1 MDTNRQCMALKAS
14 AGSGKTFALSVRF
27 LALLFKGA
35 NPSEILT
42 LTFTK
47 KATAEM
53 KERILD
59 YLKILQK
66 ENLESKEKSHK
77 ENILKE
83 LEEKYHLDPSLV
95 QNSAQKIYQRFLN
108 AEIRISTIDAF
119 FQSILRKFCWF
130 VGLSANFEVNED
142 TEAHQQQLDER
153 FLSALNSEQLE
164 ELSVF
169 ITQCLSHNSYT
180 SNSILKLLRSLRN
193 KLYLFDPNK
202 REPAFDEEGFLE
214 KPRNLNKQIQST
226 EIASDSAKKAI
237 KCDDFRGFLNSS
249 LTWLKK
255 KSEYNFFKK
264 LKNEIPT
271 LESECEAI
279 ENDLKSYYEARE
291 TALFK
296 KFPKFIQLY
305 DKAISKIQALDF
317 DAIKDKVHALL
328 SGYEEV
334 PAEFFYFR
342 LDSKIAHI
350 LIDEFQDTSLNDYKI
365 LAPFI
370 DEIKAGIGQ
379 AKWHRSVFFVG
390 DVKQSIY
397 AFRGG
402 FSSLFESVSKDFY
415 HDNLEFNHRSSPLII
430 HYVNTIFK
438 KAYQNSST
446 TYLEQ
451 KYPETSR
458 NKHATDGYVK
468 VSLVANERE
477 LLLEQI
483 SQEAK
488 NLLEHGKELLLEQ
501 ILQEAKNLLEHG
513 IEPKD
518 ITILCATNKDALE
531 IKNYLQE
538 NLSEIRPSTESSAQ
552 LSQFVESKIIKNALE
567 YALAEEEYKPFYK
580 HSVLK
585 LAGYLHDD
593 AIALFGFNPKKESV
607 AGFVWKVMELFEL
620 YTECAQICLE
630 LALGCEDAD
639 EFLEK
644 LEAKKIASFNSK
656 GAQIMTIHK
665 SKGMQFPYVIVC
677 ERLGKPNNESDK
689 FLEEYNGTELVCLYY
704 RMKNREVVDKDY
716 ARALE
721 KEKAAKDHEEINA
734 YYVAFTRAELGLVVV
749 AKDKDQ
755 KKDKKKDKEESKNKG
770 MHEKLDLKPLEEG
783 EIAPVIASKKE
794 PSNASVLIKPHAYG
808 EQVQEIEEEP
818 DSDYEKN
825 NDQEAINFGIALH
838 KGLEYQYAYRIP
850 KKSVLEYLNYHYG
863 FYGLDHQ
870 ALEESLELFENDAE
884 IQALFKNL
892 ALKGEVAFLS
902 RGVVSRIDVL
912 LWDKGQ
918 NLYVLD
924 YKSSQ
929 NYQQSHKAQ
938 VSHYA
943 EFLQTQAPH
952 FKIQAGIIYAH
963 KRLLEK
969 LWV

>member
-1 MDTNRQCMALKAS
+1 MALKAS

-66 ENLESKEKSHK
+66 ENLENEKEKSQ
-77 ENILKE
+77 NILKE
-83 LEEKYHLDPSLV
+83 LEEKYRLDPSFV
-95 QNSAQKIYQRFLN
+95 QNSAPKIYQRFLN

-130 VGLSANFEVNED
+130 VGLSMNFEVNED
-142 TEAHQQQLDER
+142 TKAHQQQLNEG
-153 FLSALNSEQLE
+153 FLSALNSGQLE

-169 ITQCLSHNSYT
+169 IAQCLSYDSYT
-180 SNSILKLLRSLRN
+180 SDSILEWLRFLKN

-202 REPAFDEEGFLE
+202 KEPAFDEEGFL
-214 KPRNLNKQIQST
+214 KKLRDLNHQIQSI
-226 EIASDSAKKAI
+226 EIASDTAKKAI
-237 KCDDFRGFLNSS
+237 KCDSFRGFLNSS
-249 LTWLKK
+249 LTWLEK
-255 KSEYNFFKK
+255 KSEYLHFKK

-271 LESECEAI
+271 LESECEEI
-279 ENDLKSYYEARE
+279 ENDLKRYYEAKE
-291 TALFK
+291 TAIFK

-305 DKAISKIQALDF
+305 DNATSKIQALDF
-317 DAIKDKVHALL
+317 DAIKDKVHVLL
-328 SGYEEV
+328 NGYEEL

-397 AFRGG
+397 AFRGS

-415 HDNLEFNHRSSPLII
+415 HDNLEFNHRSAPLII
-430 HYVNTIFK
+430 NYVNTIFK
-438 KAYQNSST
+438 KAYQNFPT
-446 TYLEQ
+446 AYLEQ
-451 KYPETSR
+451 KYPKTSQ

-468 VSLVANERE
+468 VSLVADER
-477 LLLEQI
+477 
-483 SQEAK
+483 
-488 NLLEHGKELLLEQ
+488 ELLLEQ
-501 ILQEAKNLLEHG
+501 ILQEAQNLLEHR
-513 IEPKD
+513 IDPRD

-531 IKNYLQE
+531 IKNYLQK
-538 NLSEIRPSTESSAQ
+538 NLSAIRPSTESSAN
-552 LSQFVESKIIKNALE
+552 LSQFVESKIIKNALK
-567 YALAEEEYKPFYK
+567 YALAEEPYKPFYK

-593 AIALFGFNPKKESV
+593 AIALAGFDPKKESV
-607 AGFVWKVMELFEL
+607 AGFVWKVMELFDL
-620 YTECAQICLE
+620 YGECAQICLE
-630 LALGCEDAD
+630 LAVGCEDAD
-639 EFLEK
+639 GFLEK
-644 LEAKKIASFNSK
+644 LEAKKIASFNLK

-677 ERLGKPNNESDK
+677 ERLGKPKSNNSNQ
-689 FLEEYNGTELVCLYY
+689 FLEEYNGAELIRLYY

-716 ARALE
+716 ARALD
-721 KEKAAKDHEEINA
+721 KEEAAKDHEETNV
-734 YYVAFTRAELGLVVV
+734 YYVAFTRAELGLIVV
-749 AKDKDQ
+749 AKDKYQ
-755 KKDKKKDKEESKNKG
+755 KKDKKESKNKG
-770 MHEKLDLKPLEEG
+770 MREKLDLAPLEEG
-783 EIAPVIASKKE
+783 TIAPVIYSQKE
-794 PSNASVLIKPHAYG
+794 PLSPSVLIKPHAYG

-818 DSDYEKN
+818 SDYEKN

-838 KGLEYQYAYRIP
+838 KGLEYQYAYNIP
-850 KKSVLEYLNYHYG
+850 KKSVLEYLNYHHG
-863 FYGLDHQ
+863 FYGLDYQ
-870 ALEESLELFENDAE
+870 ALEESLELFENDTE
-884 IQALFKNL
+884 IQALFKSY
-892 ALKGEVAFLS
+892 ALRGEAAFLFE
-902 RGVVSRIDVL
+902 GVVSRIDVL

-943 EFLQTQAPH
+943 AFLKTQAPH

>member
-1 MDTNRQCMALKAS
+1 MDTKRQCMALKAS

-66 ENLESKEKSHK
+66 ENLEDEKEKEKSQ
-77 ENILKE
+77 NILKE
-83 LEEKYHLDPSLV
+83 LEEKYRLNPSFV

-142 TEAHQQQLDER
+142 TKAHQQQLNES
-153 FLSALNSEQLE
+153 FLSALDNKQLE

-169 ITQCLSHNSYT
+169 ITQCLSYDSYT
-180 SNSILKLLRSLRN
+180 SDSILERLRFLKN

-202 REPAFDEEGFLE
+202 KEPAFNEEGFLD
-214 KPRNLNKQIQST
+214 KLRSLNQQIQSVET
-226 EIASDSAKKAI
+226 ASDTAKKAI

-255 KSEYNFFKK
+255 KGECRYFKK
-264 LKNEIPT
+264 FKDEIPT
-271 LESECEAI
+271 LESECEEI
-279 ENDLKSYYEARE
+279 ENDLKRYYEAKE
-291 TALFK
+291 SALFK

-305 DKAISKIQALDF
+305 DKATSKIQALDF

-328 SGYEEV
+328 NGYEEM

-342 LDSKIAHI
+342 LDSKIVHI

-397 AFRGG
+397 GFRGS

-430 HYVNTIFK
+430 NYVNTIFK
-438 KAYQNSST
+438 KAYQNSPT
-446 TYLEQ
+446 AYWEQ
-451 KYPETSR
+451 KYPKASS
-458 NKHATDGYVK
+458 NKHARDGYVK
-468 VSLVANERE
+468 VSLVADER
-477 LLLEQI
+477 
-483 SQEAK
+483 
-488 NLLEHGKELLLEQ
+488 ELLLEQ
-501 ILQEAKNLLEHG
+501 ILQEAKNLLEHR
-513 IEPKD
+513 IDPKD

-531 IKNYLQE
+531 IKNYLQK
-538 NLSEIRPSTESSAQ
+538 NLSAIRPSTESSAK

-567 YALAEEEYKPFYK
+567 YALAEEPYKPFYK

-593 AIALFGFNPKKESV
+593 AIALAGFNPKKESV

-620 YTECAQICLE
+620 YGECAQICLE
-630 LALGCEDAD
+630 LAVGCEDAN

-644 LEAKKIASFNSK
+644 LEAKEIASFK
-656 GAQIMTIHK
+656 AEGAQIMTIHK

-677 ERLGKPNNESDK
+677 ERLGKPKSNNSNQ
-689 FLEEYNGTELVCLYY
+689 FLEEYSGTELMRLYY

-716 ARALE
+716 ARVLD
-721 KEKAAKDHEEINA
+721 KEEAAKNHEETNV
-734 YYVAFTRAELGLVVV
+734 YYVAFTRAELGLIVV
-749 AKDKDQ
+749 AKDK
-755 KKDKKKDKEESKNKG
+755 KG
-770 MHEKLDLKPLEEG
+770 MREKLDLLPLEEG
-783 EIAPVIASKKE
+783 IIAPVISSQKE
-794 PSNASVLIKPHAYG
+794 PLIKSVVIKPHAYG

-818 DSDYEKN
+818 SDYEKN

-838 KGLEYQYAYRIP
+838 KGLEYQYAYNIP
-850 KKSVLEYLNYHYG
+850 KKSVLEYLNYHHG
-863 FYGLDHQ
+863 FYGLDYQ
-870 ALEESLELFENDAE
+870 ALEESLELFENDAK

-892 ALKGEVAFLS
+892 ALKGEVAFLFE
-902 RGVVSRIDVL
+902 GVVSRIDVL

-929 NYQQSHKAQ
+929 NYQQSHKVQ

-943 EFLQTQAPH
+943 AFLQTQAPH

>member
-1 MDTNRQCMALKAS
+1 MDTKRQCMALKAS

-66 ENLESKEKSHK
+66 ENLENEKEKSQ
-77 ENILKE
+77 NILKE
-83 LEEKYHLDPSLV
+83 LEEKYHLKPDLV
-95 QNSAQKIYQRFLN
+95 RNSAPKIYQRFLN

-142 TEAHQQQLDER
+142 TKAHQQQLNEG
-153 FLSALNSEQLE
+153 FLSALNGEQLE

-169 ITQCLSHNSYT
+169 IAQCLSYDNYT
-180 SNSILKLLRSLRN
+180 SDSILERLRFLKN

-202 REPAFDEEGFLE
+202 KEPAFDEEGFLE
-214 KPRNLNKQIQST
+214 KLRSLNQQIQSIET
-226 EIASDSAKKAI
+226 ASDRAKTAI
-237 KCDDFRGFLNSS
+237 KCDSFRGFLNSS

-255 KSEYNFFKK
+255 KSEYQSFKK
-264 LKNEIPT
+264 LKSEIPT
-271 LESECEAI
+271 LESECEEI
-279 ENDLKSYYEARE
+279 ENDLKRYYEAKE
-291 TALFK
+291 TAIFK

-305 DKAISKIQALDF
+305 DNATSKIQALDF
-317 DAIKDKVHALL
+317 DAIKDKVHVLL
-328 SGYEEV
+328 NGYEEM

-397 AFRGG
+397 AFRGS
-402 FSSLFESVSKDFY
+402 FSSLFENVSKDFY
-415 HDNLEFNHRSSPLII
+415 HDNLQFNHRSAPLII
-430 HYVNTIFK
+430 NYVNTIFK
-438 KAYQNSST
+438 KAYQNSPT
-446 TYLEQ
+446 AYLEQ
-451 KYPETSR
+451 KYPKTSQ

-468 VSLVANERE
+468 VSLVADERE
-477 LLLEQI
+477 LLLDQVL
-483 SQEAK
+483 QEAQ
-488 NLLEHGKELLLEQ
+488 NLLEHC
-501 ILQEAKNLLEHG
+501 ID
-513 IEPKD
+513 PKD
-518 ITILCATNKDALE
+518 ITILCATNADALE

-538 NLSEIRPSTESSAQ
+538 NLSAIRPSTESSAN

-567 YALAEEEYKPFYK
+567 YALAEEPYKPFYK

-593 AIALFGFNPKKESV
+593 AIVLPSFNPKKESV
-607 AGFVWKVMELFEL
+607 ASFVWKVMELFEL
-620 YTECAQICLE
+620 YGEPAQSCLE
-630 LALGCEDAD
+630 LAVWCEDAD
-639 EFLEK
+639 GFLEK
-644 LEAKKIASFNSK
+644 LEAKSIASSHSK

-677 ERLGKPNNESDK
+677 ERLGKPNSSHSNQL
-689 FLEEYNGTELVCLYY
+689 LEEYDGTELLRLYY

-716 ARALE
+716 ARALD
-721 KEKAAKDHEEINA
+721 KEEAAKDHEEINVS
-734 YYVAFTRAELGLVVV
+734 YVAFTRAELGLIVV
-749 AKDKDQ
+749 AKDKKES
-755 KKDKKKDKEESKNKG
+755 KKESKNKG
-770 MHEKLDLKPLEEG
+770 MREKLDLTPLEEG
-783 EIAPVIASKKE
+783 EIMPVISPQKE
-794 PSNASVLIKPHAYG
+794 PLITSTLIKPHAYG

-818 DSDYEKN
+818 SDYEKN

-838 KGLEYQYAYRIP
+838 KGLEYQYAYNIP
-850 KKSVLEYLNYHYG
+850 KKSVLEYLNYHHG
-863 FYGLDHQ
+863 FYGLDYQ

-884 IQALFKNL
+884 IQALFKNYIL
-892 ALKGEVAFLS
+892 RGEAAFLFQ
-902 RGVVSRIDVL
+902 GVVSRIDVL

-943 EFLQTQAPH
+943 EFLKTQAPH

>member
-1 MDTNRQCMALKAS
+1 MDTKRQCMALKAS

-66 ENLESKEKSHK
+66 ENLENEKEKSQ
-77 ENILKE
+77 NILKE
-83 LEEKYHLDPSLV
+83 LEEKYRLDPSFV

-130 VGLSANFEVNED
+130 VGLNANFEVNED
-142 TEAHQQQLDER
+142 TKAHQQQLNES
-153 FLSALNSEQLE
+153 FLSALNGEQLE

-169 ITQCLSHNSYT
+169 ITQCLSYDNYT
-180 SNSILKLLRSLRN
+180 SDSILERLRFLKN

-202 REPAFDEEGFLE
+202 KEPAFDEEGFLE
-214 KPRNLNKQIQST
+214 RLRSLNQQIQNIET
-226 EIASDSAKKAI
+226 ASNEAKKAI

-255 KSEYNFFKK
+255 KGEYRYFKK
-264 LKNEIPT
+264 FKDEIPT
-271 LESECEAI
+271 LESECEEI
-279 ENDLKSYYEARE
+279 ENDLKRYYEARE
-291 TALFK
+291 SALFK

-305 DKAISKIQALDF
+305 DKATSKIQALDF

-328 SGYEEV
+328 NGYEEM

-342 LDSKIAHI
+342 LDSRIAHI

-397 AFRGG
+397 AFRGS

-415 HDNLEFNHRSSPLII
+415 HDNLEFNHRSAPLII
-430 HYVNTIFK
+430 NYVNTIFK
-438 KAYQNSST
+438 KAYQNSPT
-446 TYLEQ
+446 AYLEQ
-451 KYPETSR
+451 KYPKTSQ
-458 NKHATDGYVK
+458 NKHVTGGYVK
-468 VSLVANERE
+468 VSLVADER
-477 LLLEQI
+477 
-483 SQEAK
+483 
-488 NLLEHGKELLLEQ
+488 ELLLEQ
-501 ILQEAKNLLEHG
+501 ILQEAQNLLDHR
-513 IEPKD
+513 IDPKN

-538 NLSEIRPSTESSAQ
+538 RLSEIHPSTESSAR

-567 YALAEEEYKPFYK
+567 YALAEEPYKPFYK

-593 AIALFGFNPKKESV
+593 VIALPGFNPKKESV
-607 AGFVWKVMELFEL
+607 AGFVWKIMELFEL

-630 LALGCEDAD
+630 LAVGCEDAN

-644 LEAKKIASFNSK
+644 LEAKEIASSHSK
-656 GAQIMTIHK
+656 GTQIMTIHK
-665 SKGMQFPYVIVC
+665 SKGMQFPYAIVC
-677 ERLGKPNNESDK
+677 ERLGKPNSSHSNQ
-689 FLEEYNGTELVCLYY
+689 FLEEYSGTELTRLYY

-716 ARALE
+716 ARVLD
-721 KEKAAKDHEEINA
+721 KEEATKNHEETNV
-734 YYVAFTRAELGLVVV
+734 YYVAFTRAELGLIVV
-749 AKDKDQ
+749 AKDK
-755 KKDKKKDKEESKNKG
+755 KG
-770 MHEKLDLKPLEEG
+770 MREKLDLAPLEEG
-783 EIAPVIASKKE
+783 EITPVISSQKE
-794 PSNASVLIKPHAYG
+794 PLIASVLIKPHAYG

-818 DSDYEKN
+818 SDYEKN

-838 KGLEYQYAYRIP
+838 KGLEYQYAYNIP
-850 KKSVLEYLNYHYG
+850 KKSVLEYLNYHHG

-870 ALEESLELFENDAE
+870 ALEESLELFENDAK

-892 ALKGEVAFLS
+892 ALRGEVAFLFG
-902 RGVVSRIDVL
+902 GVVSRIDVL
-912 LWDKGQ
+912 LWDRGQ

-943 EFLQTQAPH
+943 AFLQTQAPH

>member
-1 MDTNRQCMALKAS
+1 MDTKRQCMALKAS

-66 ENLESKEKSHK
+66 ENLESGKEKSQ
-77 ENILKE
+77 NILKE

-95 QNSAQKIYQRFLN
+95 RNSAQKIYQRFLN

-142 TEAHQQQLDER
+142 TEAHQQQLNEG
-153 FLSALNSEQLE
+153 FLSALNNKQLE
-164 ELSVF
+164 ELSAF
-169 ITQCLSHNSYT
+169 IVQCLSYESYT
-180 SNSILKLLRSLRN
+180 SDSILERLRFLKN

-202 REPAFDEEGFLE
+202 KEPAFDEKGFLE
-214 KPRNLNKQIQST
+214 KLRSLNNQIQNIET
-226 EIASDSAKKAI
+226 ASNEAKKAI
-237 KCDDFRGFLNSS
+237 KCDSFRGFLNSS
-249 LTWLKK
+249 LTWLEK
-255 KSEYNFFKK
+255 KSEYRYFKK

-271 LESECEAI
+271 LESECEEI
-279 ENDLKSYYEARE
+279 ENDLKRYYEAKE
-291 TALFK
+291 TAIFK

-305 DKAISKIQALDF
+305 DNATSKIQALDF
-317 DAIKDKVHALL
+317 DAIKDKVHVLL
-328 SGYEEV
+328 NGYEEM

-342 LDSKIAHI
+342 LDSKIVHI

-397 AFRGG
+397 AFRGS

-415 HDNLEFNHRSSPLII
+415 HDNLEFNHRSAPLII
-430 HYVNTIFK
+430 DYVNTIFK
-438 KAYQNSST
+438 KAYQNSPT
-446 TYLEQ
+446 AYLEQ
-451 KYPETSR
+451 KYPKTSN

-468 VSLVANERE
+468 VSLVADER
-477 LLLEQI
+477 
-483 SQEAK
+483 
-488 NLLEHGKELLLEQ
+488 ELLLEQ
-501 ILQEAKNLLEHG
+501 ILQEAKNLLDHR
-513 IEPKD
+513 IDPKD

-538 NLSEIRPSTESSAQ
+538 YLSAIRPSTESSAK
-552 LSQFVESKIIKNALE
+552 LSQLVESKIIKNALE
-567 YALAEEEYKPFYK
+567 YSLAEEPYKPFYK

-593 AIALFGFNPKKESV
+593 AIALPGFNPKKESV
-607 AGFVWKVMELFEL
+607 ASFVWKVMELFEL
-620 YTECAQICLE
+620 YGEPAQSCLE
-630 LALGCEDAD
+630 LAIGCEDAND
-639 EFLEK
+639 FLEK
-644 LEAKKIASFNSK
+644 LEAKSIASFNPK
-656 GAQIMTIHK
+656 GAQIMTIHG

-677 ERLGKPNNESDK
+677 ERLGNSKSSHSNQL
-689 FLEEYNGTELVCLYY
+689 LEEYDGAELTRLYY

-716 ARALE
+716 ARALD
-721 KEKAAKDHEEINA
+721 KEEAAKDHEEINV
-734 YYVAFTRAELGLVVV
+734 YYVAFTRAELGLIVV
-749 AKDKDQ
+749 AKDKKES
-755 KKDKKKDKEESKNKG
+755 KKESKNKK
-770 MHEKLDLKPLEEG
+770 MHEQLDLTPLEEG
-783 EIAPVIASKKE
+783 EIMPVVSPQKE
-794 PSNASVLIKPHAYG
+794 PLMTSVVIKPHAYG

-825 NDQEAINFGIALH
+825 NDQEAINFGTALH
-838 KGLEYQYAYRIP
+838 KGLEYQYAYNIP
-850 KKSVLEYLNYHYG
+850 KQSVLEYLNYHYG
-863 FYGLDHQ
+863 FYGLDYQ
-870 ALEESLELFENDAE
+870 ALEESLELFENDTG
-884 IQALFKNL
+884 IQALFKNYTL
-892 ALKGEVAFLS
+892 RGEAAFLFQ
-902 RGVVSRIDVL
+902 GVVSRIDVL
-912 LWDKGQ
+912 LWDRGQ

-943 EFLQTQAPH
+943 EFLRTQAPH
-952 FKIQAGIIYAH
+952 FKIQVGIIYAH
-963 KRLLEK
+963 KKLLEK

>member
-1 MDTNRQCMALKAS
+1 MDTKRQCMALKAS

-66 ENLESKEKSHK
+66 ENLENEKEKEKSQ
-77 ENILKE
+77 NILKE
-83 LEEKYHLDPSLV
+83 LEEKYRLNPSFV
-95 QNSAQKIYQRFLN
+95 QNRAQKIYQRFLN

-142 TEAHQQQLDER
+142 TKAHQQQLNAS
-153 FLSALNSEQLE
+153 FLSALNNEQLE
-164 ELSVF
+164 ELSAF
-169 ITQCLSHNSYT
+169 IAQCLSHDSYT
-180 SNSILKLLRSLRN
+180 SDSILERLRFLKN

-202 REPAFDEEGFLE
+202 KDPIFDEEGFLE
-214 KPRNLNKQIQST
+214 KLRNLNRQIQSVET
-226 EIASDSAKKAI
+226 ASNEAKKAI

-249 LTWLKK
+249 LTWLEK
-255 KSEYNFFKK
+255 KSEYRYFKK
-264 LKNEIPT
+264 FKDEIPT
-271 LESECEAI
+271 LESECEEI
-279 ENDLKSYYEARE
+279 ENDLKRYYEARE
-291 TALFK
+291 SALFK

-305 DKAISKIQALDF
+305 DKATSKIQALDF

-328 SGYEEV
+328 NGHEEM

-342 LDSKIAHI
+342 LDSKIVHI

-397 AFRGG
+397 GFRGS
-402 FSSLFESVSKDFY
+402 FSSLFEGVSKDFY

-430 HYVNTIFK
+430 NYVNAIFK
-438 KAYQNSST
+438 KAYQNSPT
-446 TYLEQ
+446 AYLEQ
-451 KYPETSR
+451 KYPKASS
-458 NKHATDGYVK
+458 NNHARDGYVK
-468 VSLVANERE
+468 VSLVADER
-477 LLLEQI
+477 
-483 SQEAK
+483 
-488 NLLEHGKELLLEQ
+488 ELLLEQ
-501 ILQEAKNLLEHG
+501 ILQEAKNLLEHR
-513 IEPKD
+513 IDPKD
-518 ITILCATNKDALE
+518 ITLLCATNDDALE
-531 IKNYLQE
+531 IKNYLQK
-538 NLSEIRPSTESSAQ
+538 NLSAIRPSTESSTK

-567 YALAEEEYKPFYK
+567 YALAEEPYKPFYK

-593 AIALFGFNPKKESV
+593 AIALAGFNPKKESV

-630 LALGCEDAD
+630 LAVGCEDAN

-644 LEAKKIASFNSK
+644 LEAKEIASFK
-656 GAQIMTIHK
+656 AEGAQIMTIHK

-677 ERLGKPNNESDK
+677 ERLGKPKTNNSNQ
-689 FLEEYNGTELVCLYY
+689 FLEEYSGTELTRLYY

-716 ARALE
+716 ARALD
-721 KEKAAKDHEEINA
+721 KEEVAKDHEETNV
-734 YYVAFTRAELGLVVV
+734 YYVAFTRAELGLIVV
-749 AKDKDQ
+749 AKDK
-755 KKDKKKDKEESKNKG
+755 KG
-770 MHEKLDLKPLEEG
+770 MHEKLDLEPLEEG
-783 EIAPVIASKKE
+783 EIAPVISSQKE
-794 PSNASVLIKPHAYG
+794 PLIKSVVIKPHAYG

-818 DSDYEKN
+818 SDYEKN

-850 KKSVLEYLNYHYG
+850 KKSVLEYLNYHHG
-863 FYGLDHQ
+863 FYGLDYQ
-870 ALEESLELFENDAE
+870 ALEESLELFENDAK

-892 ALKGEVAFLS
+892 ALRGEVAFLFE
-902 RGVVSRIDVL
+902 GVVSRIDVL
-912 LWDKGQ
+912 LWDRGQ

-943 EFLQTQAPH
+943 AFLQTQAPH

>member
-1 MDTNRQCMALKAS
+1 MDTKRQCMALKAS

-66 ENLESKEKSHK
+66 ENLEDEKEKEKSQ
-77 ENILKE
+77 NILKE
-83 LEEKYHLDPSLV
+83 LEEKYRLNPSLV
-95 QNSAQKIYQRFLN
+95 QNRAQEIYQRFLN

-142 TEAHQQQLDER
+142 TKAHQQQLNES
-153 FLSALNSEQLE
+153 FLSALNNEQLE

-169 ITQCLSHNSYT
+169 IAQCLSYDSYT
-180 SNSILKLLRSLRN
+180 SDSILERLRFLKN

-202 REPAFDEEGFLE
+202 KDPVFDEERFLE
-214 KPRNLNKQIQST
+214 KLRSLNQQIQNIET
-226 EIASDSAKKAI
+226 ASNEAKKAI

-255 KSEYNFFKK
+255 KGEYRYFKK
-264 LKNEIPT
+264 FKDEIPT
-271 LESECEAI
+271 LESECKEI
-279 ENDLKSYYEARE
+279 ENDLKRYYEARE
-291 TALFK
+291 SALFK

-305 DKAISKIQALDF
+305 DKATSKIQALDF

-328 SGYEEV
+328 NGYEEM

-397 AFRGG
+397 GFRGS

-430 HYVNTIFK
+430 NYVNTIFK

-446 TYLEQ
+446 AYLEQ
-451 KYPETSR
+451 KYPKASS
-458 NKHATDGYVK
+458 NKHARDGYVK
-468 VSLVANERE
+468 VSLVADER
-477 LLLEQI
+477 
-483 SQEAK
+483 
-488 NLLEHGKELLLEQ
+488 ELLLEQ
-501 ILQEAKNLLEHG
+501 ILQEAKNLLEHR
-513 IEPKD
+513 IDPKD
-518 ITILCATNKDALE
+518 ITLLCATNDDALE
-531 IKNYLQE
+531 IKNYLQK
-538 NLSEIRPSTESSAQ
+538 NLSTIRPSTESSAK

-567 YALAEEEYKPFYK
+567 YALAEEPYKPFYK

-593 AIALFGFNPKKESV
+593 AIALAGFNPKKESV

-630 LALGCEDAD
+630 LAVGCEDAN

-644 LEAKKIASFNSK
+644 LEAKEIASFK
-656 GAQIMTIHK
+656 AEGAQIMTIHK

-677 ERLGKPNNESDK
+677 ERLGKPKTNNSNQ
-689 FLEEYNGTELVCLYY
+689 FLEEYSGTELTRLYY

-716 ARALE
+716 ARALD
-721 KEKAAKDHEEINA
+721 KEEAAKDHEETNV
-734 YYVAFTRAELGLVVV
+734 YYVAFTRAELGLIVV
-749 AKDKDQ
+749 AKDK
-755 KKDKKKDKEESKNKG
+755 KG
-770 MHEKLDLKPLEEG
+770 MREKLDLAPLEEG
-783 EIAPVIASKKE
+783 EIAPVISSQE
-794 PSNASVLIKPHAYG
+794 ELSSASVVIKPHAYG

-818 DSDYEKN
+818 SDYEKN

-838 KGLEYQYAYRIP
+838 KGLEYQYAYNIP
-850 KKSVLEYLNYHYG
+850 KKSVLEYLNYHHG
-863 FYGLDHQ
+863 FYGLDYQ
-870 ALEESLELFENDAE
+870 ALEESLELFENDAK

-892 ALKGEVAFLS
+892 ALKGEVAFLFE
-902 RGVVSRIDVL
+902 GVVSRIDVL

-943 EFLQTQAPH
+943 AFLQTQAPH
-952 FKIQAGIIYAH
+952 FKIQVGIIYAH

>member
-1 MDTNRQCMALKAS
+1 MDTKRQCMALKAS

-66 ENLESKEKSHK
+66 ENLESEEKEKSQ
-77 ENILKE
+77 NILKE
-83 LEEKYHLDPSLV
+83 LEEKYHLNPDLV
-95 QNSAQKIYQRFLN
+95 RNSAPKIYQRFLN

-142 TEAHQQQLDER
+142 TKAHQQQLNEG
-153 FLSALNSEQLE
+153 FLSALNGEQLE

-169 ITQCLSHNSYT
+169 IAQCLSYDSYT
-180 SNSILKLLRSLRN
+180 SDSVLERLRFLKN

-202 REPAFDEEGFLE
+202 KEPAFDEEGFLE
-214 KPRNLNKQIQST
+214 KLRSLNQQIQSIET
-226 EIASDSAKKAI
+226 ASDKAKTAI

-249 LTWLKK
+249 LTWLEK
-255 KSEYNFFKK
+255 KSEYLYFKK

-271 LESECEAI
+271 LESECEEI
-279 ENDLKSYYEARE
+279 ESDLKRYYEARE
-291 TALFK
+291 TAIFK

-305 DKAISKIQALDF
+305 DNATSKIQALDF

-328 SGYEEV
+328 NGYEEM

-379 AKWHRSVFFVG
+379 AKWQRSVFFVG

-397 AFRGG
+397 AFRGS
-402 FSSLFESVSKDFY
+402 FSSLFESVAKDFY
-415 HDNLEFNHRSSPLII
+415 HDNLQFNHRSSPLII
-430 HYVNTIFK
+430 NYVNTIFK
-438 KAYQNSST
+438 KAYQNSPT
-446 TYLEQ
+446 AYLEQ
-451 KYPETSR
+451 KYPKTSP
-458 NKHATDGYVK
+458 NKHARDGYVK
-468 VSLVANERE
+468 VSLVADER
-477 LLLEQI
+477 
-483 SQEAK
+483 
-488 NLLEHGKELLLEQ
+488 ELLLEQ
-501 ILQEAKNLLEHG
+501 ILQEAQNLLEHRTD
-513 IEPKD
+513 PKN

-531 IKNYLQE
+531 IKNYLQK
-538 NLSEIRPSTESSAQ
+538 NLSAIRPSTESSAN
-552 LSQFVESKIIKNALE
+552 LSQFVESKIIKHALE
-567 YALAEEEYKPFYK
+567 YALAEEPYKPFYK

-593 AIALFGFNPKKESV
+593 AIALAGFNPKKESV

-620 YTECAQICLE
+620 YGEPAQICLE
-630 LALGCEDAD
+630 LAVGCEDAGG
-639 EFLEK
+639 FLEK
-644 LEAKKIASFNSK
+644 LEAKKIASFNLK

-677 ERLGKPNNESDK
+677 ERLGKPKSNNSNQ
-689 FLEEYNGTELVCLYY
+689 FLEEYNGTELVRLYY

-716 ARALE
+716 ARALDE
-721 KEKAAKDHEEINA
+721 EEAAKDHEETNV
-734 YYVAFTRAELGLVVV
+734 YYVAFTRAELGLIVV
-749 AKDKDQ
+749 AKDKD
-755 KKDKKKDKEESKNKG
+755 KKESKKESKNKG
-770 MHEKLDLKPLEEG
+770 MREKLDLVPLEEG
-783 EIAPVIASKKE
+783 TIAPVISSQKE
-794 PSNASVLIKPHAYG
+794 PLSPSVLIKPHAYG

-818 DSDYEKN
+818 SDYEKN

-838 KGLEYQYAYRIP
+838 KGLEYQYAYNIP
-850 KKSVLEYLNYHYG
+850 KKSVLEYLNYHHG
-863 FYGLDHQ
+863 FYGLDYQ

-884 IQALFKNL
+884 IQALFKNY
-892 ALKGEVAFLS
+892 ALRGEAAFLFE
-902 RGVVSRIDVL
+902 GVVSRIDVL
-912 LWDKGQ
+912 LWDRGQ

-943 EFLQTQAPH
+943 EFLKTQAPH

>member
-1 MDTNRQCMALKAS
+1 MDTKRQCMALKAS

-66 ENLESKEKSHK
+66 ENLESEKEKSQ
-77 ENILKE
+77 NILKE
-83 LEEKYHLDPSLV
+83 LEEKYHLDPDLV
-95 QNSAQKIYQRFLN
+95 RSSAPKIYQRFLN

-130 VGLSANFEVNED
+130 VGLSTNFEVNED
-142 TEAHQQQLDER
+142 TKAHQQQLNEG
-153 FLSALNSEQLE
+153 FLSALNGEQLE

-169 ITQCLSHNSYT
+169 IAQCLSYDNYT
-180 SNSILKLLRSLRN
+180 SDSILERLRFLKN

-202 REPAFDEEGFLE
+202 KEPAFDEKGFLE
-214 KPRNLNKQIQST
+214 KLRSLNQQIQSIET
-226 EIASDSAKKAI
+226 ASDRAKTAI
-237 KCDDFRGFLNSS
+237 KCDSFRGFLNSS
-249 LTWLKK
+249 LTWLEK
-255 KSEYNFFKK
+255 KSEYQSFKK
-264 LKNEIPT
+264 LKSEIPT
-271 LESECEAI
+271 LESECKEI
-279 ENDLKSYYEARE
+279 ENDLKRYYEAKE
-291 TALFK
+291 TAIFK

-305 DKAISKIQALDF
+305 DKATSKIQALDF
-317 DAIKDKVHALL
+317 DAIKDKVHVLL
-328 SGYEEV
+328 NGYEEM

-397 AFRGG
+397 AFRGS

-415 HDNLEFNHRSSPLII
+415 HDNLQFNHRSAPLII
-430 HYVNTIFK
+430 NYVNTIFK
-438 KAYQNSST
+438 KAYQNSPT
-446 TYLEQ
+446 AYLEQ
-451 KYPETSR
+451 KYPKTSQ

-468 VSLVANERE
+468 VSLVADERG
-477 LLLEQI
+477 LLLDQVL
-483 SQEAK
+483 QEAQ
-488 NLLEHGKELLLEQ
+488 NLLEHR
-501 ILQEAKNLLEHG
+501 

-538 NLSEIRPSTESSAQ
+538 RLSAICPSTESSAK
-552 LSQFVESKIIKNALE
+552 LSQFVESKIIKNALK
-567 YALAEEEYKPFYK
+567 YALAEEPYKPFYK

-593 AIALFGFNPKKESV
+593 AIALAGFNPKKESV
-607 AGFVWKVMELFEL
+607 AGFVWKIMELFEL
-620 YTECAQICLE
+620 YGECAQICLE
-630 LALGCEDAD
+630 LAVGCEDAND
-639 EFLEK
+639 FLEK
-644 LEAKKIASFNSK
+644 LEAKAIASSHSK

-677 ERLGKPNNESDK
+677 ERLGNPNSNHSNQL
-689 FLEEYNGTELVCLYY
+689 LEEYNGAELVRLYY

-716 ARALE
+716 ARALD
-721 KEKAAKDHEEINA
+721 KEEAAKDHEETNV
-734 YYVAFTRAELGLVVV
+734 YYVAFTRAELGLIVV
-749 AKDKDQ
+749 AKDKKES
-755 KKDKKKDKEESKNKG
+755 KKESKNKT
-770 MHEKLDLKPLEEG
+770 MHEKLDLVPLEEG
-783 EIAPVIASKKE
+783 EITPVISPQKE
-794 PSNASVLIKPHAYG
+794 PLITSTLIKPHAYG

-818 DSDYEKN
+818 SDYEKN

-838 KGLEYQYAYRIP
+838 KGLEYQYAYNIP
-850 KKSVLEYLNYHYG
+850 KKSVLEYLNYHHG

-870 ALEESLELFENDAE
+870 ALEESLELFENDAK
-884 IQALFKNL
+884 IQALFKNY
-892 ALKGEVAFLS
+892 ALRGEAAFLFE
-902 RGVVSRIDVL
+902 GVVSRIDVL

-943 EFLQTQAPH
+943 EFLKTQAPH

>member
-1 MDTNRQCMALKAS
+1 MDTKRQCMALKAS

-66 ENLESKEKSHK
+66 ENLENEKEKSQ
-77 ENILKE
+77 NILKE
-83 LEEKYHLDPSLV
+83 LEEKYHLNPDLV

-142 TEAHQQQLDER
+142 TKAHQQQLNEG
-153 FLSALNSEQLE
+153 FLSTLNNEQLE

-169 ITQCLSHNSYT
+169 IAQCLSYDNYT
-180 SNSILKLLRSLRN
+180 SDPILERLRFLKN

-202 REPAFDEEGFLE
+202 KEPAFDEEGFLE
-214 KPRNLNKQIQST
+214 KLRSLNNQIQSIET
-226 EIASDSAKKAI
+226 ASNEAKKAI
-237 KCDDFRGFLNSS
+237 KCDSFRGFLNSS

-255 KSEYNFFKK
+255 KSEYQSFKK
-264 LKNEIPT
+264 LKSEIPT
-271 LESECEAI
+271 LENECEEI
-279 ENDLKSYYEARE
+279 ENDLKRYYEAKE
-291 TALFK
+291 TAIFK

-305 DKAISKIQALDF
+305 DKATSKIQALDF

-328 SGYEEV
+328 NGYEEM

-397 AFRGG
+397 AFRGS

-415 HDNLEFNHRSSPLII
+415 HDNLEFNHRSAPLII
-430 HYVNTIFK
+430 NYVNTIFK
-438 KAYQNSST
+438 KAYQNSPT
-446 TYLEQ
+446 AYLEQ
-451 KYPETSR
+451 KYPKASS

-468 VSLVANERE
+468 VSLVADGR
-477 LLLEQI
+477 
-483 SQEAK
+483 
-488 NLLEHGKELLLEQ
+488 ELLLEQ
-501 ILQEAKNLLEHG
+501 ILQEAQNLLDHR
-513 IEPKD
+513 IDPKD

-538 NLSEIRPSTESSAQ
+538 YLSEICPSTESSAR

-567 YALAEEEYKPFYK
+567 YALAEEPYKPFYK

-593 AIALFGFNPKKESV
+593 AIALPGFNPKKESV
-607 AGFVWKVMELFEL
+607 AGFVWKMMEQFKL
-620 YTECAQICLE
+620 YGEPAQSCLE
-630 LALGCEDAD
+630 LAVGCEDAND
-639 EFLEK
+639 FLEK
-644 LEAKKIASFNSK
+644 LEAKAIASFNPK
-656 GAQIMTIHK
+656 GAQIMTIHG

-677 ERLGKPNNESDK
+677 ERLGNPKSGHANQ
-689 FLEEYNGTELVCLYY
+689 FLEEYNGTELARLYY

-716 ARALE
+716 ARALD
-721 KEKAAKDHEEINA
+721 KEEAAKDHEETNV
-734 YYVAFTRAELGLVVV
+734 YYVAFTRAELGLIVV
-749 AKDKDQ
+749 AKDKKES
-755 KKDKKKDKEESKNKG
+755 KKESKNKT
-770 MHEKLDLKPLEEG
+770 MREKLDLTPLEEG
-783 EIAPVIASKKE
+783 EIMPVVSPQKE
-794 PSNASVLIKPHAYG
+794 PLMTSVVIKPHAYG

-838 KGLEYQYAYRIP
+838 KGLEYQYAYNIP
-850 KKSVLEYLNYHYG
+850 KQSVLEYLNYHYG
-863 FYGLDHQ
+863 FYGLDYQ

-884 IQALFKNL
+884 IQALFKNH
-892 ALKGEVAFLS
+892 ALKGEAAFLFQ
-902 RGVVSRIDVL
+902 GVVSRIDVL
-912 LWDKGQ
+912 LWDRGQ

-943 EFLQTQAPH
+943 EFLRTQAPH

>member
-1 MDTNRQCMALKAS
+1 MDTKRQCMALKAS

-66 ENLESKEKSHK
+66 ENLENEKEKEKSQ
-77 ENILKE
+77 NILKE
-83 LEEKYHLDPSLV
+83 LEEKYRLNPSFV
-95 QNSAQKIYQRFLN
+95 QNRAQEIYQRFLN

-142 TEAHQQQLDER
+142 TKVHQQQLNAS
-153 FLSALNSEQLE
+153 FLSALNNKQLE

-169 ITQCLSHNSYT
+169 ITQCLSYDNYT
-180 SNSILKLLRSLRN
+180 SDSILERLRFLKN
-193 KLYLFDPNK
+193 KLYLFDPSK
-202 REPAFDEEGFLE
+202 KESAFDEEGFLE
-214 KPRNLNKQIQST
+214 KLRNLNRQIQSVET
-226 EIASDSAKKAI
+226 ASNEAKKAI
-237 KCDDFRGFLNSS
+237 KCDNFRGFLNSS
-249 LTWLKK
+249 LTWLEK
-255 KSEYNFFKK
+255 KSEYRYFKK
-264 LKNEIPT
+264 FKDEIPT
-271 LESECEAI
+271 LESECEEI
-279 ENDLKSYYEARE
+279 ENDLKRYYEARE
-291 TALFK
+291 STLFK

-305 DKAISKIQALDF
+305 DKATSKIQALDF

-328 SGYEEV
+328 NGYEEM

-342 LDSKIAHI
+342 LDSRIAHI

-397 AFRGG
+397 GFRGS

-430 HYVNTIFK
+430 NYVNTIFK
-438 KAYQNSST
+438 KAYQNSPT
-446 TYLEQ
+446 AYLEQ
-451 KYPETSR
+451 KYPKASS
-458 NKHATDGYVK
+458 NKHARDGYVK
-468 VSLVANERE
+468 VSLVADER
-477 LLLEQI
+477 
-483 SQEAK
+483 
-488 NLLEHGKELLLEQ
+488 ELLLEQ
-501 ILQEAKNLLEHG
+501 ILQEAKNLLEHR
-513 IEPKD
+513 IDPKD
-518 ITILCATNKDALE
+518 IAILCTRNEDALE
-531 IKNYLQE
+531 IKDYLQK
-538 NLSEIRPSTESSAQ
+538 NLSEIRPSTESSAK

-567 YALAEEEYKPFYK
+567 YALAEEPYKPFYK

-593 AIALFGFNPKKESV
+593 AIALAGFNPKKESV
-607 AGFVWKVMELFEL
+607 AGFVWKVMESFEL

-630 LALGCEDAD
+630 LAVGCEDAN
-639 EFLEK
+639 EFLKK
-644 LEAKKIASFNSK
+644 LEAKEIASFK
-656 GAQIMTIHK
+656 AEGAQIMTIHK

-677 ERLGKPNNESDK
+677 ECLGKPKTNNSNQ
-689 FLEEYNGTELVCLYY
+689 FLEEYSGTELTRLYY
-704 RMKNREVVDKDY
+704 RMKNREMVDKDY
-716 ARALE
+716 ARALD
-721 KEKAAKDHEEINA
+721 KEEAAKDHEETNV

-749 AKDKDQ
+749 AKDK
-755 KKDKKKDKEESKNKG
+755 KG
-770 MHEKLDLKPLEEG
+770 MREKLDLAPLEEG
-783 EIAPVIASKKE
+783 EIAPVISSQKE
-794 PSNASVLIKPHAYG
+794 PLIKSVVIKPHAYG

-818 DSDYEKN
+818 SDYEKN

-838 KGLEYQYAYRIP
+838 KGLEYQYAYNTP
-850 KKSVLEYLNYHYG
+850 KKSVLEYLNYHHG
-863 FYGLDHQ
+863 FYGLDYQ
-870 ALEESLELFENDAE
+870 ALEESLELFENDAK

-892 ALKGEVAFLS
+892 ALRGEVAFLFE
-902 RGVVSRIDVL
+902 GVVSRIDVL

-943 EFLQTQAPH
+943 AFLQTQAPH

>member
-1 MDTNRQCMALKAS
+1 MDTKRQCMALKAS

-66 ENLESKEKSHK
+66 ENLEDEKEKEKSQ
-77 ENILKE
+77 NILKE
-83 LEEKYHLDPSLV
+83 LEEKYRLDPSLV

-142 TEAHQQQLDER
+142 TKAHQQQLNES
-153 FLSALNSEQLE
+153 FLSALNNEQLE

-169 ITQCLSHNSYT
+169 IAQCLSYDSYT
-180 SNSILKLLRSLRN
+180 SDSILERLRFLKN
-193 KLYLFDPNK
+193 KLYLFDSNK
-202 REPAFDEEGFLE
+202 KELVFDEEGFLE
-214 KPRNLNKQIQST
+214 KLISLNQQIQSVET
-226 EIASDSAKKAI
+226 ASDTAKTAI

-249 LTWLKK
+249 LTWLEK
-255 KSEYNFFKK
+255 KSEYRYFKK
-264 LKNEIPT
+264 FKDEIPT
-271 LESECEAI
+271 LESECEEI
-279 ENDLKSYYEARE
+279 ESDLKRYYEARE
-291 TALFK
+291 SALFK

-305 DKAISKIQALDF
+305 DKATSKIQALDF

-328 SGYEEV
+328 NGYEEM

-397 AFRGG
+397 GFRGS

-430 HYVNTIFK
+430 NYVNTIFK
-438 KAYQNSST
+438 KAYQNSPIA
-446 TYLEQ
+446 YLEQ
-451 KYPETSR
+451 KYPKASS
-458 NKHATDGYVK
+458 NKHARDGYVK
-468 VSLVANERE
+468 VSLVADER
-477 LLLEQI
+477 
-483 SQEAK
+483 
-488 NLLEHGKELLLEQ
+488 ELLLEQ
-501 ILQEAKNLLEHG
+501 ILQEAKNLLENR

-518 ITILCATNKDALE
+518 ITLLCATNDDALE
-531 IKNYLQE
+531 IKNYLQK
-538 NLSEIRPSTESSAQ
+538 NLSAIRPSTESSAK

-567 YALAEEEYKPFYK
+567 YALAEEPYKPFYK

-593 AIALFGFNPKKESV
+593 AIALAGFNPKKESV

-630 LALGCEDAD
+630 LAVGCEDAN

-644 LEAKKIASFNSK
+644 LEAKEIASFK
-656 GAQIMTIHK
+656 AEGAQIMTIHK

-677 ERLGKPNNESDK
+677 ERLGKPKTNNSNQ
-689 FLEEYNGTELVCLYY
+689 FLEEYSGTELICLYY

-716 ARALE
+716 ARALD
-721 KEKAAKDHEEINA
+721 KEEVAKDHEETNV
-734 YYVAFTRAELGLVVV
+734 YYVAFTRAELGLIVV

-755 KKDKKKDKEESKNKG
+755 KKDKKESKNKG
-770 MHEKLDLKPLEEG
+770 MCEKLDLASLEEG
-783 EIAPVIASKKE
+783 TIAPVISSQKE
-794 PSNASVLIKPHAYG
+794 PSIPSVLIKPHAYG

-818 DSDYEKN
+818 SDYEKN

-850 KKSVLEYLNYHYG
+850 KKSILEYLNYHHG

-870 ALEESLELFENDAE
+870 ALEESLELFENDAK

-892 ALKGEVAFLS
+892 ALRGEVAFLFE
-902 RGVVSRIDVL
+902 GVVSRIDVL

-943 EFLQTQAPH
+943 AFLQTQAPH

>member
-1 MDTNRQCMALKAS
+1 MDTKRQCMALKAS

-66 ENLESKEKSHK
+66 ENLEDEKEKEKSQ
-77 ENILKE
+77 NILKE
-83 LEEKYHLDPSLV
+83 LEEKYRLNPSFV
-95 QNSAQKIYQRFLN
+95 QNRAQEIYQRFLN

-142 TEAHQQQLDER
+142 TKAHQQQLNEI
-153 FLSALNSEQLE
+153 FLSALNGEQLE

-169 ITQCLSHNSYT
+169 ITQCLSHDNYT
-180 SNSILKLLRSLRN
+180 SDSILERLRFLKN

-202 REPAFDEEGFLE
+202 KEPAFDEEGFLE
-214 KPRNLNKQIQST
+214 KLRSLNKQIQSVET
-226 EIASDSAKKAI
+226 ASDKAKTAI

-249 LTWLKK
+249 LTWLEKK
-255 KSEYNFFKK
+255 DEYCFFKK
-264 LKNEIPT
+264 FKDEIPT
-271 LESECEAI
+271 LESECEEI
-279 ENDLKSYYEARE
+279 ENDLKRYYEARE
-291 TALFK
+291 NALFK

-305 DKAISKIQALDF
+305 DKATSKIQALDF

-328 SGYEEV
+328 NGYEEM

-397 AFRGG
+397 GFRGS

-430 HYVNTIFK
+430 NYVNTIFK
-438 KAYQNSST
+438 KAYQNSPT
-446 TYLEQ
+446 AYLEQ
-451 KYPETSR
+451 KYPKASS
-458 NKHATDGYVK
+458 NNHAKDGYVK
-468 VSLVANERE
+468 VSLVADER
-477 LLLEQI
+477 
-483 SQEAK
+483 
-488 NLLEHGKELLLEQ
+488 ELLLEQ
-501 ILQEAKNLLEHG
+501 ILQEAKNLLEHR

-518 ITILCATNKDALE
+518 ITILCARNKDALE
-531 IKNYLQE
+531 IKNYLQK
-538 NLSEIRPSTESSAQ
+538 NLSAIHPSTESSAK

-567 YALAEEEYKPFYK
+567 YALAEEPYKPFYK
-580 HSVLK
+580 HNVLK

-593 AIALFGFNPKKESV
+593 AIALAGFNPKKESV

-630 LALGCEDAD
+630 LAVGCEDAN
-639 EFLEK
+639 EFLKK
-644 LEAKKIASFNSK
+644 LEAKEIASFNAK
-656 GAQIMTIHK
+656 GTQIMTIHA

-677 ERLGKPNNESDK
+677 ERLGKPKTNNSNQ
-689 FLEEYNGTELVCLYY
+689 FLEEYSGTELTRLYY

-716 ARALE
+716 ARALD
-721 KEKAAKDHEEINA
+721 KEEAAKDHEETNV
-734 YYVAFTRAELGLVVV
+734 YYVAFTRAELGLIVV

-755 KKDKKKDKEESKNKG
+755 KKDKKESKSKG
-770 MHEKLDLKPLEEG
+770 MREKLDLAPLEEG
-783 EIAPVIASKKE
+783 EIAPVISPQKE
-794 PSNASVLIKPHAYG
+794 PSSASVVIKPHAYG

-818 DSDYEKN
+818 SDYEKN
-825 NDQEAINFGIALH
+825 NDQEAIHFGIALH

-850 KKSVLEYLNYHYG
+850 KKSVLEYLNYHHG
-863 FYGLDHQ
+863 FYGLDYQ
-870 ALEESLELFENDAE
+870 ALEESLELFENDAK

-892 ALKGEVAFLS
+892 ALRGEVAFLFE
-902 RGVVSRIDVL
+902 GVVSRIDVL

-943 EFLQTQAPH
+943 AFLQTQAPH

>member
-1 MDTNRQCMALKAS
+1 MDTKRQCMALKAS

-66 ENLESKEKSHK
+66 ENLEDEKEKEKSQ
-77 ENILKE
+77 NILKE
-83 LEEKYHLDPSLV
+83 LEEKYRLNPSFV

-142 TEAHQQQLDER
+142 TKAHQQQLNAS
-153 FLSALNSEQLE
+153 FLSALNNKQLE

-169 ITQCLSHNSYT
+169 IAQCLSYDSYT
-180 SNSILKLLRSLRN
+180 SDSILERLRFLKN

-202 REPAFDEEGFLE
+202 KESAFDEEGFLE
-214 KPRNLNKQIQST
+214 KLRVLNQQIQNIET
-226 EIASDSAKKAI
+226 ASNEAKKAI

-249 LTWLKK
+249 LTWLEK
-255 KSEYNFFKK
+255 KSEYRYFKK
-264 LKNEIPT
+264 FKDEIPT
-271 LESECEAI
+271 LESECEEI
-279 ENDLKSYYEARE
+279 ENDLKRYYEARE
-291 TALFK
+291 SALFK

-305 DKAISKIQALDF
+305 DKATSKIQALDF

-328 SGYEEV
+328 NGYEEM

-342 LDSKIAHI
+342 LDSKIVHI

-397 AFRGG
+397 GFRGS

-430 HYVNTIFK
+430 NYVNTIFK
-438 KAYQNSST
+438 KAYQNSPT
-446 TYLEQ
+446 AYLEQ
-451 KYPETSR
+451 KYPKASS
-458 NKHATDGYVK
+458 NKHAKDGYVK
-468 VSLVANERE
+468 VSLVADGR
-477 LLLEQI
+477 
-483 SQEAK
+483 
-488 NLLEHGKELLLEQ
+488 GLLLEQ
-501 ILQEAKNLLEHG
+501 ILQEAKNLLEHR
-513 IEPKD
+513 IDPKD
-518 ITILCATNKDALE
+518 ITLLCATNDDALE
-531 IKNYLQE
+531 IKNYLQK
-538 NLSEIRPSTESSAQ
+538 NLSAIRPSTESSAK

-567 YALAEEEYKPFYK
+567 YALAEEPYKPFYK

-593 AIALFGFNPKKESV
+593 AIALAGFNPKKESV

-630 LALGCEDAD
+630 LAVGCEDAN

-644 LEAKKIASFNSK
+644 LEAKEIASFK
-656 GAQIMTIHK
+656 AEGAQIMTIHK

-677 ERLGKPNNESDK
+677 ERLGKPKTNNSNQ
-689 FLEEYNGTELVCLYY
+689 FLEEYSGTELTRLYY

-716 ARALE
+716 ARVLD
-721 KEKAAKDHEEINA
+721 KEEAAKDHEETNV
-734 YYVAFTRAELGLVVV
+734 YYVAFTRAELGLIVV

-755 KKDKKKDKEESKNKG
+755 KKDKKESKNKG
-770 MHEKLDLKPLEEG
+770 MREKLDLAPLEEG
-783 EIAPVIASKKE
+783 TIAPVISSQKE
-794 PSNASVLIKPHAYG
+794 PLIPSVLIKPHAYG

-818 DSDYEKN
+818 SDYEKN

-850 KKSVLEYLNYHYG
+850 KKSVLEYLNYHHG
-863 FYGLDHQ
+863 FYGLDYQ
-870 ALEESLELFENDAE
+870 ALEESLELFENDAK

-892 ALKGEVAFLS
+892 ALKGEVAFLFE
-902 RGVVSRIDVL
+902 GVVSRIDVL

-943 EFLQTQAPH
+943 AFLQTQAPH

>member
-1 MDTNRQCMALKAS
+1 MDTKRQCMALKAS

-66 ENLESKEKSHK
+66 ENLEDEKEKEKSQ
-77 ENILKE
+77 NILKE
-83 LEEKYHLDPSLV
+83 LEEKYRLDPSLV

-142 TEAHQQQLDER
+142 TKAHQQQLNAS
-153 FLSALNSEQLE
+153 FLSALNNEQLE

-169 ITQCLSHNSYT
+169 IAQCLSYDSYT
-180 SNSILKLLRSLRN
+180 SDSILERLRFLKN

-202 REPAFDEEGFLE
+202 KDPVFDEKGFLE
-214 KPRNLNKQIQST
+214 KLRSLNQQIQNIET
-226 EIASDSAKKAI
+226 ASNEAKKAI

-249 LTWLKK
+249 LTWLEK
-255 KSEYNFFKK
+255 KSEYRYFKK
-264 LKNEIPT
+264 FKDEIPT
-271 LESECEAI
+271 LESECEEI
-279 ENDLKSYYEARE
+279 ENDLKRYYEAKE
-291 TALFK
+291 STLFK

-305 DKAISKIQALDF
+305 DRATSKIQALDF

-328 SGYEEV
+328 NGYEEM

-397 AFRGG
+397 GFRGS

-430 HYVNTIFK
+430 NYVNTIFK
-438 KAYQNSST
+438 KAYQNSPT
-446 TYLEQ
+446 AYLEQ
-451 KYPETSR
+451 KYPKASS
-458 NKHATDGYVK
+458 NKHAKDGYVK
-468 VSLVANERE
+468 VSLVADER
-477 LLLEQI
+477 
-483 SQEAK
+483 
-488 NLLEHGKELLLEQ
+488 GLLLEQ
-501 ILQEAKNLLEHG
+501 ILQEAKNLLEHR
-513 IEPKD
+513 IDPKD
-518 ITILCATNKDALE
+518 ITLLCATNDDALE

-538 NLSEIRPSTESSAQ
+538 NLSTICPSTESSAK

-567 YALAEEEYKPFYK
+567 YALAEEPYKPFYK

-593 AIALFGFNPKKESV
+593 AIALVGFNPKKESV
-607 AGFVWKVMELFEL
+607 ASFVWKVMEWFEL

-630 LALGCEDAD
+630 LAVGCEDAN

-644 LEAKKIASFNSK
+644 LETKEIASFKAK

-677 ERLGKPNNESDK
+677 ERLGKPKTNNSNQ
-689 FLEEYNGTELVCLYY
+689 FLEEYSGTELTRLYY

-716 ARALE
+716 ARALD
-721 KEKAAKDHEEINA
+721 KEEAAKDHEETNV
-734 YYVAFTRAELGLVVV
+734 YYVAFTRAELGLIVV

-755 KKDKKKDKEESKNKG
+755 KKDKKESKNKG
-770 MHEKLDLKPLEEG
+770 MHEKLDLAPLEEG
-783 EIAPVIASKKE
+783 TIVPVISSQKE
-794 PSNASVLIKPHAYG
+794 PSSASVVIKPHAYG
-808 EQVQEIEEEP
+808 EQIQEIEEEP
-818 DSDYEKN
+818 SDYEKN

-850 KKSVLEYLNYHYG
+850 KKSVLEYLNYHHG
-863 FYGLDHQ
+863 FYGLDYQ
-870 ALEESLELFENDAE
+870 ALEESLELFENDAK

-892 ALKGEVAFLS
+892 ALRGEVAFLFE
-902 RGVVSRIDVL
+902 GVVSRIDVL

-943 EFLQTQAPH
+943 AFLQTQAPH
-952 FKIQAGIIYAH
+952 FKIRAGIIYAH

>member
-1 MDTNRQCMALKAS
+1 MDAKRQCMALKAS

-66 ENLESKEKSHK
+66 ENFEDEKEKEKSQ
-77 ENILKE
+77 NILKE
-83 LEEKYHLDPSLV
+83 LEEKYRLNPSFV
-95 QNSAQKIYQRFLN
+95 QNSTQKIYQRFLN

-142 TEAHQQQLDER
+142 TKAHQQQLNES
-153 FLSALNSEQLE
+153 FLSTLNNEQLE

-169 ITQCLSHNSYT
+169 IAQCLSYDSYT
-180 SNSILKLLRSLRN
+180 SDSILERLRFLKN

-202 REPAFDEEGFLE
+202 KDPAFDEERFLE
-214 KPRNLNKQIQST
+214 KLRSLNKQIQSVET
-226 EIASDSAKKAI
+226 ASDTAKKAI

-255 KSEYNFFKK
+255 KGEYRYFKK
-264 LKNEIPT
+264 FKDEIPT
-271 LESECEAI
+271 LESECEEI
-279 ENDLKSYYEARE
+279 ENDLKRYYEARE
-291 TALFK
+291 SALFK

-305 DKAISKIQALDF
+305 DKATSKIQALDF

-328 SGYEEV
+328 NGYEEM

-342 LDSKIAHI
+342 LDSRIAHI

-397 AFRGG
+397 GFRGS

-415 HDNLEFNHRSSPLII
+415 HDNLQFNHRSSPLII
-430 HYVNTIFK
+430 NYVNTIFK
-438 KAYQNSST
+438 KAYQNSPT
-446 TYLEQ
+446 AYLEQ
-451 KYPETSR
+451 KYPKDSS
-458 NKHATDGYVK
+458 NKHAGDGYVK
-468 VSLVANERE
+468 VSLVADERE
-477 LLLEQI
+477 LLL
-483 SQEAK
+483 K
-488 NLLEHGKELLLEQ
+488 Q
-501 ILQEAKNLLEHG
+501 ILQEAKNLLEHR
-513 IEPKD
+513 IDPKD
-518 ITILCATNKDALE
+518 ITLLCTRNEDALE
-531 IKNYLQE
+531 IKNYLQK
-538 NLSEIRPSTESSAQ
+538 NLSAIRPSTESSAK

-567 YALAEEEYKPFYK
+567 YALAEEPYKPFYK

-593 AIALFGFNPKKESV
+593 AIALAGFNPKKESV

-630 LALGCEDAD
+630 LAVGCEDAN

-644 LEAKKIASFNSK
+644 LEAKEIASFK
-656 GAQIMTIHK
+656 AEGAQIMTIHK

-677 ERLGKPNNESDK
+677 ERLGKPKTNNSNQ
-689 FLEEYNGTELVCLYY
+689 FLEEYSGTELLRLYY

-716 ARALE
+716 ARALD
-721 KEKAAKDHEEINA
+721 KEEAAKDHEETNV
-734 YYVAFTRAELGLVVV
+734 YYVAFTRAELGLIVV
-749 AKDKDQ
+749 AKDK
-755 KKDKKKDKEESKNKG
+755 KG
-770 MHEKLDLKPLEEG
+770 MREKLDLAPLEEG
-783 EIAPVIASKKE
+783 TIAPVTSSQKE
-794 PSNASVLIKPHAYG
+794 PSPESVLIKPHAYG

-818 DSDYEKN
+818 SDYEKN

-850 KKSVLEYLNYHYG
+850 KKSVLEYLNYHHG
-863 FYGLDHQ
+863 FYGLDYQ
-870 ALEESLELFENDAE
+870 VLEESLELFENDAK

-892 ALKGEVAFLS
+892 ALKGEVAFLFE
-902 RGVVSRIDVL
+902 GVVSRIDVL

-943 EFLQTQAPH
+943 AFLQTQAPH

>member
-1 MDTNRQCMALKAS
+1 MDTKRQCMALKAS

-66 ENLESKEKSHK
+66 ENLEDEKEKEKSQ
-77 ENILKE
+77 NILKE
-83 LEEKYHLDPSLV
+83 LEEKYRLNPSFV
-95 QNSAQKIYQRFLN
+95 QNRAQEIYQRFLN

-142 TEAHQQQLDER
+142 TKAHQQQLNAS
-153 FLSALNSEQLE
+153 FLSALDNKQLE

-169 ITQCLSHNSYT
+169 IAQCLSYDSYT
-180 SNSILKLLRSLRN
+180 SDSVLERLRFLKN

-202 REPAFDEEGFLE
+202 KDPVFNEEGFLE
-214 KPRNLNKQIQST
+214 KLRSLNQQIQNVET
-226 EIASDSAKKAI
+226 ASNEAKKAI

-249 LTWLKK
+249 LTWLEK
-255 KSEYNFFKK
+255 KSEYRYFKK
-264 LKNEIPT
+264 FKDEIPT
-271 LESECEAI
+271 LESECEEI
-279 ENDLKSYYEARE
+279 ENDLKLYYEARE
-291 TALFK
+291 SALFK

-305 DKAISKIQALDF
+305 DKATSKIQTLDF

-328 SGYEEV
+328 NGYEEM

-342 LDSKIAHI
+342 LDSRIAHI

-397 AFRGG
+397 GFRGS

-415 HDNLEFNHRSSPLII
+415 HDNLPFNHRSSPLII
-430 HYVNTIFK
+430 NYVNTIFK
-438 KAYQNSST
+438 KAYQNSPT
-446 TYLEQ
+446 AYLEQ
-451 KYPETSR
+451 KYPKASS
-458 NKHATDGYVK
+458 NKHARDGYVK
-468 VSLVANERE
+468 VSLVADER
-477 LLLEQI
+477 
-483 SQEAK
+483 
-488 NLLEHGKELLLEQ
+488 ELLLEQ
-501 ILQEAKNLLEHG
+501 ILQEAKNLLEHR
-513 IEPKD
+513 IDPKD
-518 ITILCATNKDALE
+518 IAILCTRNEDALE
-531 IKNYLQE
+531 IKKYLQK
-538 NLSEIRPSTESSAQ
+538 NLSAINPSTESSAK

-567 YALAEEEYKPFYK
+567 YALAEEPYKPFYK

-593 AIALFGFNPKKESV
+593 AIALAGFNPKKESV
-607 AGFVWKVMELFEL
+607 AGFVWKVMESFEL

-630 LALGCEDAD
+630 LAVGCEDAN
-639 EFLEK
+639 EFLKK
-644 LEAKKIASFNSK
+644 LEAKEIASFK
-656 GAQIMTIHK
+656 AEGAQIMTIHK

-677 ERLGKPNNESDK
+677 ERLGKPKTNNSNQ
-689 FLEEYNGTELVCLYY
+689 FLEEYSGTELTRLYY

-716 ARALE
+716 ARALD
-721 KEKAAKDHEEINA
+721 KEEAAKDHEETNV

-749 AKDKDQ
+749 AKDK
-755 KKDKKKDKEESKNKG
+755 KG
-770 MHEKLDLKPLEEG
+770 MHEKLDLAPLEEG
-783 EIAPVIASKKE
+783 EIVPVISSQKE
-794 PSNASVLIKPHAYG
+794 PSSASVVIKPHAYG

-818 DSDYEKN
+818 SDYEKN

-850 KKSVLEYLNYHYG
+850 KKSVLEYLNYHHG
-863 FYGLDHQ
+863 FYGLDYQ
-870 ALEESLELFENDAE
+870 ALEESLELFENDAK

-892 ALKGEVAFLS
+892 ALRGEVAFLFE
-902 RGVVSRIDVL
+902 GVVSRIDVL

-943 EFLQTQAPH
+943 AFLQTQAPH

>member
-1 MDTNRQCMALKAS
+1 MDTKRQCMALKAS

-66 ENLESKEKSHK
+66 GNLEDEKEKEKSQ
-77 ENILKE
+77 NVLKE
-83 LEEKYHLDPSLV
+83 LEEKYRLDPSFV
-95 QNSAQKIYQRFLN
+95 QNRAQEIYQRFLN
-108 AEIRISTIDAF
+108 AEIKISTIDAF

-142 TEAHQQQLDER
+142 TKAHQQQLNEG
-153 FLSALNSEQLE
+153 FLSTLNDEQLE

-169 ITQCLSHNSYT
+169 IAQCLSYDSYT
-180 SNSILKLLRSLRN
+180 SDSILERLRFLKN

-202 REPAFDEEGFLE
+202 KEPAFDEEGFLE
-214 KPRNLNKQIQST
+214 KLRSLNQQIQSIET
-226 EIASDSAKKAI
+226 ASDKAKTAI

-255 KSEYNFFKK
+255 KSEYRDFKK
-264 LKNEIPT
+264 LKDEIPT
-271 LESECEAI
+271 LESECEEI
-279 ENDLKSYYEARE
+279 ENDLKRYYEARE
-291 TALFK
+291 STLFK

-305 DKAISKIQALDF
+305 DKATSKIQALDF

-328 SGYEEV
+328 NGYEEL

-397 AFRGG
+397 AFRGS

-430 HYVNTIFK
+430 NYVNTIFK
-438 KAYQNSST
+438 KAYQNSPT
-446 TYLEQ
+446 AYLEQ
-451 KYPETSR
+451 KYPKASS
-458 NKHATDGYVK
+458 NKHVKDGYVK
-468 VSLVANERE
+468 VSLVADER
-477 LLLEQI
+477 
-483 SQEAK
+483 
-488 NLLEHGKELLLEQ
+488 ELLLEQ
-501 ILQEAKNLLEHG
+501 ILQEAKNLLEHR

-518 ITILCATNKDALE
+518 ITLLCTTNDDALE

-538 NLSEIRPSTESSAQ
+538 NLSAIRPSTESSAK
-552 LSQFVESKIIKNALE
+552 LSQFIESKIIKNALE
-567 YALAEEEYKPFYK
+567 YALAEEPYKPFYK

-593 AIALFGFNPKKESV
+593 AIALPGFNPKKESV

-630 LALGCEDAD
+630 LAVGCEDAN

-644 LEAKKIASFNSK
+644 LEAKEIASFNLK

-677 ERLGKPNNESDK
+677 ERLGKLKSNNSNQ
-689 FLEEYNGTELVCLYY
+689 FLEEYNGAELVRLYY

-716 ARALE
+716 ARALD
-721 KEKAAKDHEEINA
+721 KEETAKDHEETNV
-734 YYVAFTRAELGLVVV
+734 YYVAFTRAELGLIVV

-755 KKDKKKDKEESKNKG
+755 KKDKKESKSKG
-770 MHEKLDLKPLEEG
+770 MREKLDLEPLEEG
-783 EIAPVIASKKE
+783 TIVPVISSQKE
-794 PSNASVLIKPHAYG
+794 PSPESVVIKPHAYG

-818 DSDYEKN
+818 SDYEKN

-850 KKSVLEYLNYHYG
+850 KKSVLEYLNYHHG
-863 FYGLDHQ
+863 FYGLDYQ
-870 ALEESLELFENDAE
+870 ALEESLELFENDAK

-892 ALKGEVAFLS
+892 ALRGEVAFLFE
-902 RGVVSRIDVL
+902 GVVSRIDVL

-943 EFLQTQAPH
+943 AFLQTQAPH

>member
-1 MDTNRQCMALKAS
+1 MDTKRQCMALKAS

-66 ENLESKEKSHK
+66 ENLEDEKEKEKSQ
-77 ENILKE
+77 NILKE
-83 LEEKYHLDPSLV
+83 LEEKYRLNPSFV
-95 QNSAQKIYQRFLN
+95 QNRAQEIYQRFLN

-142 TEAHQQQLDER
+142 TKAHQQQLNAS
-153 FLSALNSEQLE
+153 FLNALDNEQLE

-169 ITQCLSHNSYT
+169 ITQCLSYDSYT
-180 SNSILKLLRSLRN
+180 SDSVLERLHFLKN
-193 KLYLFDPNK
+193 KLYLFDLNK
-202 REPAFDEEGFLE
+202 KEPAFDEEGFL
-214 KPRNLNKQIQST
+214 KKLRSLNKQIQSVET
-226 EIASDSAKKAI
+226 ASDTAKKAI

-255 KSEYNFFKK
+255 KGEYRYFKK
-264 LKNEIPT
+264 FKDEIPT
-271 LESECEAI
+271 LESECEEI
-279 ENDLKSYYEARE
+279 ENDLKRYYEARE
-291 TALFK
+291 NALFK

-305 DKAISKIQALDF
+305 DKATSKIQALDF

-328 SGYEEV
+328 NGYEEM

-397 AFRGG
+397 GFRGS

-415 HDNLEFNHRSSPLII
+415 HDNLEFNHRSSPLVIN
-430 HYVNTIFK
+430 YVNTIFK
-438 KAYQNSST
+438 KAYQNSPT
-446 TYLEQ
+446 AYLEQ
-451 KYPETSR
+451 KYPKASS
-458 NKHATDGYVK
+458 NKHARDGYVK
-468 VSLVANERE
+468 VSLVADER
-477 LLLEQI
+477 
-483 SQEAK
+483 
-488 NLLEHGKELLLEQ
+488 ELLLEQ
-501 ILQEAKNLLEHG
+501 ILQEAKNLLEHR
-513 IEPKD
+513 IDPKD
-518 ITILCATNKDALE
+518 ITLLCATNDDALE
-531 IKNYLQE
+531 IKNYLQK
-538 NLSEIRPSTESSAQ
+538 NLSAINPSTESSAK

-567 YALAEEEYKPFYK
+567 YALAEEPYKPFYK

-593 AIALFGFNPKKESV
+593 AIALAGFNPKKESV

-620 YTECAQICLE
+620 YGECAQICLE
-630 LALGCEDAD
+630 LAVGCEDAD
-639 EFLEK
+639 EFLKK
-644 LEAKKIASFNSK
+644 LEAKEIASFK
-656 GAQIMTIHK
+656 AEGAQIMTIHK

-677 ERLGKPNNESDK
+677 ERLGKPKTNNSNQ
-689 FLEEYNGTELVCLYY
+689 FLEEYSGTELTRLYY

-716 ARALE
+716 ARALD
-721 KEKAAKDHEEINA
+721 KEEAAKNHEETNV
-734 YYVAFTRAELGLVVV
+734 YYVAFTRAELGLIVV
-749 AKDKDQ
+749 AKDK
-755 KKDKKKDKEESKNKG
+755 KG
-770 MHEKLDLKPLEEG
+770 NEKLDLAPLEEG
-783 EIAPVIASKKE
+783 EIAPVISSQKE
-794 PSNASVLIKPHAYG
+794 LSIPSVLIKPHAYG

-818 DSDYEKN
+818 SDYEKN

-850 KKSVLEYLNYHYG
+850 KKSVLEYLNYHHG
-863 FYGLDHQ
+863 FYGLDYQ
-870 ALEESLELFENDAE
+870 ALEESLELFENDAK

-892 ALKGEVAFLS
+892 ALRGEVAFLFE
-902 RGVVSRIDVL
+902 GVVSRIDVL

-929 NYQQSHKAQ
+929 NYQQSHKTQ

-943 EFLQTQAPH
+943 AFLQTQAPH

>member
-1 MDTNRQCMALKAS
+1 MDTKRQCMALKAS

-66 ENLESKEKSHK
+66 ENLEDEKEKEKSQ
-77 ENILKE
+77 NILKE
-83 LEEKYHLDPSLV
+83 LEEKYRLDPSFV
-95 QNSAQKIYQRFLN
+95 QNSAQEIYQRFLN

-142 TEAHQQQLDER
+142 TKAHQQQLNES
-153 FLSALNSEQLE
+153 FLSALNNKQLE

-169 ITQCLSHNSYT
+169 IAQCLSYDSYT
-180 SNSILKLLRSLRN
+180 SDSILEWLRFLKN

-202 REPAFDEEGFLE
+202 KEPAFDEEGFLE
-214 KPRNLNKQIQST
+214 KLRSLNRQIQSVET
-226 EIASDSAKKAI
+226 ASNEAKKAI

-249 LTWLKK
+249 LTWLEK
-255 KSEYNFFKK
+255 KSEYRYFKK
-264 LKNEIPT
+264 FKDEIPT
-271 LESECEAI
+271 LESECEEI
-279 ENDLKSYYEARE
+279 ENDLRRYYEARE
-291 TALFK
+291 SALFK

-305 DKAISKIQALDF
+305 DKATSKIQALDF

-328 SGYEEV
+328 NGYEEM

-342 LDSKIAHI
+342 LDSKIVHI

-397 AFRGG
+397 GFRGS

-415 HDNLEFNHRSSPLII
+415 HDNLQFNHRSSPLII
-430 HYVNTIFK
+430 NYVNTIFK
-438 KAYQNSST
+438 KAYQNSPT
-446 TYLEQ
+446 AYLEQ
-451 KYPETSR
+451 KYPKASN

-468 VSLVANERE
+468 VSLVADGR
-477 LLLEQI
+477 
-483 SQEAK
+483 
-488 NLLEHGKELLLEQ
+488 ELLLEQ
-501 ILQEAKNLLEHG
+501 ILQEAKNLLDHR
-513 IEPKD
+513 IDPKD
-518 ITILCATNKDALE
+518 ITLLCATNDDALE

-538 NLSEIRPSTESSAQ
+538 NLSAIRPSTESSAK

-567 YALAEEEYKPFYK
+567 YALAEEPYKPFYK

-585 LAGYLHDD
+585 LAGYLHND
-593 AIALFGFNPKKESV
+593 AIALAGFNPKKESV

-630 LALGCEDAD
+630 LAVGCEDAN

-644 LEAKKIASFNSK
+644 LEAKEIASFKAEST
-656 GAQIMTIHK
+656 QIMTIHK

-677 ERLGKPNNESDK
+677 ERLGKPKTNNSNQ
-689 FLEEYNGTELVCLYY
+689 FLEEYSGTELLRLYY

-716 ARALE
+716 ARVLD
-721 KEKAAKDHEEINA
+721 KEEAAKNHEETNV
-734 YYVAFTRAELGLVVV
+734 YYVAFTRAELGLIVV

-755 KKDKKKDKEESKNKG
+755 KKDKKESKNKG
-770 MHEKLDLKPLEEG
+770 MHEKLDLFPLEEG
-783 EIAPVIASKKE
+783 TIAPVISSQKE
-794 PSNASVLIKPHAYG
+794 PSPESVLIKPHAYG

-818 DSDYEKN
+818 SDYEKN
-825 NDQEAINFGIALH
+825 NDQEAIHFGIALH
-838 KGLEYQYAYRIP
+838 KGLEYQYAYNIP
-850 KKSVLEYLNYHYG
+850 KKSVLEYLNYHHG
-863 FYGLDHQ
+863 FYGLDYQ
-870 ALEESLELFENDAE
+870 ALEESLELFENDAK

-892 ALKGEVAFLS
+892 ALRGEVAFLFE
-902 RGVVSRIDVL
+902 GVVSRMDVL

-943 EFLQTQAPH
+943 AFLQTQAPH

>member
-142 TEAHQQQLDER
+142 TKAHQQQLDAS

-180 SNSILKLLRSLRN
+180 SDSILKLLRFLRN

-202 REPAFDEEGFLE
+202 RELAFDEEGFLE
-214 KPRNLNKQIQST
+214 KLRSLNKQIQNT
-226 EIASDSAKKAI
+226 ETARDEAKKAI

-249 LTWLKK
+249 LTWLEK
-255 KSEYNFFKK
+255 KSQYRPFKK
-264 LKNEIPT
+264 LKNEIPA
-271 LESECEAI
+271 LEIECEAI

-305 DKAISKIQALDF
+305 DKTTSKIQALDF

-483 SQEAK
+483 
-488 NLLEHGKELLLEQ
+488 
-501 ILQEAKNLLEHG
+501 LQEAQNLLEHG

-518 ITILCATNKDALE
+518 ITILCAANKDALK
-531 IKNYLQE
+531 IKDHLQK
-538 NLSEIRPSTESSAQ
+538 NLSEIRPSTESSAK

-677 ERLGKPNNESDK
+677 ERLGNPNNESDK
-689 FLEEYNGTELVCLYY
+689 FLEEYDGTELKCLYY

-716 ARALE
+716 ARALD

-755 KKDKKKDKEESKNKG
+755 KKDKKENKNKG

-794 PSNASVLIKPHAYG
+794 LSNASVLIKPHAYG

-863 FYGLDHQ
+863 FYGLDYQ

-892 ALKGEVAFLS
+892 ALKGEVAFLFQ
-902 RGVVSRIDVL
+902 GVVSRIDVL

>member
-1 MDTNRQCMALKAS
+1 MDTKRQCMALKAS

-66 ENLESKEKSHK
+66 ENLEDEKEKEKSQ
-77 ENILKE
+77 NILKE
-83 LEEKYHLDPSLV
+83 LEEKYRLDPSFV

-142 TEAHQQQLDER
+142 TKAHQQQLNES
-153 FLSALNSEQLE
+153 FLSALNNEQLE

-169 ITQCLSHNSYT
+169 IAQCLSHDSYT
-180 SNSILKLLRSLRN
+180 SDSVLERLRFLKN

-202 REPAFDEEGFLE
+202 KEPAFDEEGFLE
-214 KPRNLNKQIQST
+214 KLRNLNRQIQSVET
-226 EIASDSAKKAI
+226 ASDTAKKAI

-255 KSEYNFFKK
+255 KGEYRYFKK
-264 LKNEIPT
+264 FKDEIPT
-271 LESECEAI
+271 LESECEEI
-279 ENDLKSYYEARE
+279 ENDLKRYYEARE
-291 TALFK
+291 SALFK

-305 DKAISKIQALDF
+305 DKATSKIQALDF

-328 SGYEEV
+328 NGYEEM

-342 LDSKIAHI
+342 LDSKIVHI

-397 AFRGG
+397 GFRGS

-430 HYVNTIFK
+430 NYVNTIFK
-438 KAYQNSST
+438 KAYQNSPT
-446 TYLEQ
+446 AYLEQ
-451 KYPETSR
+451 KYPKASS
-458 NKHATDGYVK
+458 NNHARDGYVK
-468 VSLVANERE
+468 VSLVADER
-477 LLLEQI
+477 
-483 SQEAK
+483 
-488 NLLEHGKELLLEQ
+488 ELLLEQ
-501 ILQEAKNLLEHG
+501 ILQEAKNLLEHR
-513 IEPKD
+513 IDPKD
-518 ITILCATNKDALE
+518 ITVLCARNEDALE
-531 IKNYLQE
+531 ITNYLQK
-538 NLSEIRPSTESSAQ
+538 NLSAINPSTESSAK

-567 YALAEEEYKPFYK
+567 YALAEEPYKPFYK

-593 AIALFGFNPKKESV
+593 VIALAGFNPKKESV

-620 YTECAQICLE
+620 YGECAQICLE
-630 LALGCEDAD
+630 LAVGCEDAN

-644 LEAKKIASFNSK
+644 LEAKEIASFK
-656 GAQIMTIHK
+656 AEGAQIMTIHK

-677 ERLGKPNNESDK
+677 ERLGKPKTNNSNQ
-689 FLEEYNGTELVCLYY
+689 FLEEYSNTELTRLYY

-716 ARALE
+716 ARVLD
-721 KEKAAKDHEEINA
+721 KEEAAKDHEETNV
-734 YYVAFTRAELGLVVV
+734 YYVAFTRAELGLIVV

-755 KKDKKKDKEESKNKG
+755 KKDKKESKNKG
-770 MHEKLDLKPLEEG
+770 MREKLDLAPLEEG
-783 EIAPVIASKKE
+783 EIAPVISSQKE
-794 PSNASVLIKPHAYG
+794 PSPESVVIKPHAYG

-818 DSDYEKN
+818 SDYEKN
-825 NDQEAINFGIALH
+825 NDQEAIHFGIALH
-838 KGLEYQYAYRIP
+838 KGLEYQYAYNIP
-850 KKSVLEYLNYHYG
+850 KKSVLEYLNYHHG
-863 FYGLDHQ
+863 FYGLDYQ
-870 ALEESLELFENDAE
+870 ALEESLELFENDAK

-892 ALKGEVAFLS
+892 ALKGEVAFLFE
-902 RGVVSRIDVL
+902 GVVSRIDVL

-943 EFLQTQAPH
+943 AFLQTQAPH

>member
-1 MDTNRQCMALKAS
+1 MDTKRQCMALKAS

-66 ENLESKEKSHK
+66 ENLENEKEKEKSQ
-77 ENILKE
+77 NILKE
-83 LEEKYHLDPSLV
+83 LEEKYRLNPSLV
-95 QNSAQKIYQRFLN
+95 QNSAQEIYQRFLN

-142 TEAHQQQLDER
+142 TKAHQQQLNAS
-153 FLSALNSEQLE
+153 FLSALNNEQLE

-169 ITQCLSHNSYT
+169 IAQCLSYDSYT
-180 SNSILKLLRSLRN
+180 SDSILERLRFLKN

-202 REPAFDEEGFLE
+202 KDPAFDEESFLE
-214 KPRNLNKQIQST
+214 KLRSLNQQIQNIET
-226 EIASDSAKKAI
+226 ASNEAKKAI

-255 KSEYNFFKK
+255 KGEYRYFKK
-264 LKNEIPT
+264 FKDEIPT
-271 LESECEAI
+271 LESECEEI
-279 ENDLKSYYEARE
+279 ENDLKRYYEARE
-291 TALFK
+291 SALFK

-305 DKAISKIQALDF
+305 DKATSKIQALDF

-328 SGYEEV
+328 NGYEEM

-342 LDSKIAHI
+342 LDSKIVHI

-397 AFRGG
+397 GFRGS

-430 HYVNTIFK
+430 NYVNTIFK
-438 KAYQNSST
+438 KAYQNSPT
-446 TYLEQ
+446 AYLEQ
-451 KYPETSR
+451 KYPKASS
-458 NKHATDGYVK
+458 NKHARDGYVK
-468 VSLVANERE
+468 VSLVADERE
-477 LLLEQI
+477 LLL
-483 SQEAK
+483 K
-488 NLLEHGKELLLEQ
+488 Q
-501 ILQEAKNLLEHG
+501 ILQEAKNLLEHR
-513 IEPKD
+513 IDPKD
-518 ITILCATNKDALE
+518 ITLLCATNDDALE
-531 IKNYLQE
+531 IKNYLQK
-538 NLSEIRPSTESSAQ
+538 NLSAIRPSTESSAK

-567 YALAEEEYKPFYK
+567 YALAEEPYKPFYK

-593 AIALFGFNPKKESV
+593 AIALAGFNPKKESV
-607 AGFVWKVMELFEL
+607 AGFVWRVMELFEL

-630 LALGCEDAD
+630 LAVGCEDAN

-644 LEAKKIASFNSK
+644 LEAKEIASFKAK

-677 ERLGKPNNESDK
+677 ERLGKPKTNNSNQ
-689 FLEEYNGTELVCLYY
+689 FLEEYSGTELTRLYY

-716 ARALE
+716 ARVLD
-721 KEKAAKDHEEINA
+721 KEEAAKDHEETNV
-734 YYVAFTRAELGLVVV
+734 YYVAFTRAELGLIVV
-749 AKDKDQ
+749 AKDK
-755 KKDKKKDKEESKNKG
+755 KG
-770 MHEKLDLKPLEEG
+770 MREKLDLAPLEEG
-783 EIAPVIASKKE
+783 EIVPVISSQKE
-794 PSNASVLIKPHAYG
+794 LSIPSVLIKPHAYG

-818 DSDYEKN
+818 SDYEKN
-825 NDQEAINFGIALH
+825 NDQEAIHFGIALH

-850 KKSVLEYLNYHYG
+850 KKSVLEYLNYHHG
-863 FYGLDHQ
+863 FYGLDYQ
-870 ALEESLELFENDAE
+870 ALEESLELFENDAK

-892 ALKGEVAFLS
+892 ALRGEVAFLFE
-902 RGVVSRIDVL
+902 GVVSRIDVL

-943 EFLQTQAPH
+943 AFLQTQAPH

>member
-1 MDTNRQCMALKAS
+1 MDTKRQCMALKAS

-66 ENLESKEKSHK
+66 ENLEDEKEKEKSQ
-77 ENILKE
+77 NILKE
-83 LEEKYHLDPSLV
+83 LEEKYRLTPSFV
-95 QNSAQKIYQRFLN
+95 QNSAQKIYQRVLN
-108 AEIRISTIDAF
+108 AEIKISTIDAF

-142 TEAHQQQLDER
+142 TKAHQQQLNAS
-153 FLSALNSEQLE
+153 FLSALDNKQLE

-169 ITQCLSHNSYT
+169 IAQCLSYDSYT
-180 SNSILKLLRSLRN
+180 SDSILERLRFLKN

-202 REPAFDEEGFLE
+202 KDPVFDEERFLE
-214 KPRNLNKQIQST
+214 KLRSLNQQIQNIET
-226 EIASDSAKKAI
+226 ASNEAKKAI

-255 KSEYNFFKK
+255 KSEYRYFKK
-264 LKNEIPT
+264 IKDEIPT
-271 LESECEAI
+271 LESECEEI
-279 ENDLKSYYEARE
+279 ENDLKRYYEARE
-291 TALFK
+291 STLFK

-305 DKAISKIQALDF
+305 DKATSKIQALDF

-328 SGYEEV
+328 NGYEEM

-342 LDSKIAHI
+342 LDSKIVHI

-397 AFRGG
+397 GFRGS

-430 HYVNTIFK
+430 NYVNTIFK
-438 KAYQNSST
+438 KAYQNSPT
-446 TYLEQ
+446 AYLEQ
-451 KYPETSR
+451 KYPKASS
-458 NKHATDGYVK
+458 NKHTRDGYVK
-468 VSLVANERE
+468 VSLVADERE
-477 LLLEQI
+477 LLL
-483 SQEAK
+483 K
-488 NLLEHGKELLLEQ
+488 Q
-501 ILQEAKNLLEHG
+501 ILQEAKNLLEHC

-518 ITILCATNKDALE
+518 ITLLCATNDDALE
-531 IKNYLQE
+531 IKNYLQK
-538 NLSEIRPSTESSAQ
+538 NLSAIRPSTESSAK

-567 YALAEEEYKPFYK
+567 YALAEEPYKPFYK

-593 AIALFGFNPKKESV
+593 AIALAGFNPKKESV

-620 YTECAQICLE
+620 YGECVQICLE
-630 LALGCEDAD
+630 LAVGCEDAN

-644 LEAKKIASFNSK
+644 LEAKEIASFK
-656 GAQIMTIHK
+656 AEGAQIMTIHK

-677 ERLGKPNNESDK
+677 ERLGKPKTNNSNQ
-689 FLEEYNGTELVCLYY
+689 FLEEYSGTELTRLYY

-716 ARALE
+716 ARVLD
-721 KEKAAKDHEEINA
+721 KEEAAKDLEETNV
-734 YYVAFTRAELGLVVV
+734 YYVAFTRAELGLIVV

-755 KKDKKKDKEESKNKG
+755 KKDKKESKNKG
-770 MHEKLDLKPLEEG
+770 MREKLDLAPLEEG
-783 EIAPVIASKKE
+783 EIAPVISPQKE
-794 PSNASVLIKPHAYG
+794 PLIPSIVINPHAYG

-818 DSDYEKN
+818 SDYEKN

-838 KGLEYQYAYRIP
+838 KGLECQYAYRIP
-850 KKSVLEYLNYHYG
+850 KKSVLEYLNYHHG
-863 FYGLDHQ
+863 FYGLDYQ
-870 ALEESLELFENDAE
+870 ALEESLELFENDAK

-892 ALKGEVAFLS
+892 ALRGEVAFLFE
-902 RGVVSRIDVL
+902 GVVSRMDVL

-943 EFLQTQAPH
+943 AFLQTQAPH

>member
-1 MDTNRQCMALKAS
+1 MDTKRQCMALKAS

-66 ENLESKEKSHK
+66 ENLENEKEKEKSQ
-77 ENILKE
+77 NILKE
-83 LEEKYHLDPSLV
+83 LEEKYRLDPSFV

-119 FQSILRKFCWF
+119 LQSILRKFCWF
-130 VGLSANFEVNED
+130 VGLSANFEVNEN
-142 TEAHQQQLDER
+142 TKVHQQQLNKS
-153 FLSALNSEQLE
+153 FLSALDNKQLE

-169 ITQCLSHNSYT
+169 IAQCLSYDSYT
-180 SNSILKLLRSLRN
+180 SDSILEWLRFLKN
-193 KLYLFDPNK
+193 KLYLFDLNK
-202 REPAFDEEGFLE
+202 KDPVFDEERFLE
-214 KPRNLNKQIQST
+214 KLRNLNKQIQSVET
-226 EIASDSAKKAI
+226 ASNEAKKAI

-249 LTWLKK
+249 LTWLEK
-255 KSEYNFFKK
+255 KSEYRYFKK
-264 LKNEIPT
+264 FKDEIPT
-271 LESECEAI
+271 LESECEEI
-279 ENDLKSYYEARE
+279 ENDLKRYYEARE
-291 TALFK
+291 SALFK

-305 DKAISKIQALDF
+305 DKATSKIQALDF

-328 SGYEEV
+328 DGYEEM

-342 LDSKIAHI
+342 LDSRIAHI

-397 AFRGG
+397 GFRGS

-430 HYVNTIFK
+430 NYVNTIFK
-438 KAYQNSST
+438 KAYQNSPT
-446 TYLEQ
+446 AYLEQ
-451 KYPETSR
+451 KYPKASS
-458 NKHATDGYVK
+458 NKHARDGYVK
-468 VSLVANERE
+468 VSLVADER
-477 LLLEQI
+477 
-483 SQEAK
+483 
-488 NLLEHGKELLLEQ
+488 ELLLEQ
-501 ILQEAKNLLEHG
+501 ILQEAKNLLEHR
-513 IEPKD
+513 IDPKD
-518 ITILCATNKDALE
+518 ITLLCATNDDALE
-531 IKNYLQE
+531 IKNYLQK
-538 NLSEIRPSTESSAQ
+538 NLSAIRPSTESSAK
-552 LSQFVESKIIKNALE
+552 LSQFVESKIIKNALK
-567 YALAEEEYKPFYK
+567 YALAEEPYKPFYK

-593 AIALFGFNPKKESV
+593 AIALAGFNPKKESV

-630 LALGCEDAD
+630 LAVGCEDAN

-644 LEAKKIASFNSK
+644 LEAKEIASFK
-656 GAQIMTIHK
+656 AEGAQIMTIHK

-677 ERLGKPNNESDK
+677 ERLGKPKTNNSNQ
-689 FLEEYNGTELVCLYY
+689 FLEEYSGTELMRLYY

-716 ARALE
+716 ARALD
-721 KEKAAKDHEEINA
+721 KEEAAKNHEETNV
-734 YYVAFTRAELGLVVV
+734 YYVAFTRAELGLIVVV
-749 AKDKDQ
+749 KDKDQ
-755 KKDKKKDKEESKNKG
+755 KKDKKESKNKG
-770 MHEKLDLKPLEEG
+770 MREKLDLAPLEEG
-783 EIAPVIASKKE
+783 EIAPVISSQKE
-794 PSNASVLIKPHAYG
+794 PLSASVVIKPHAYG

-818 DSDYEKN
+818 SDYEKN
-825 NDQEAINFGIALH
+825 NDQEAIHFGIALH

-850 KKSVLEYLNYHYG
+850 KKSVLEYLNYHHG
-863 FYGLDHQ
+863 FYGLDYQ
-870 ALEESLELFENDAE
+870 ALEESLELFENDAK
-884 IQALFKNL
+884 IQTLFKNL
-892 ALKGEVAFLS
+892 ALRGEVAFLFE
-902 RGVVSRIDVL
+902 GVVSRIDVL

-943 EFLQTQAPH
+943 AFLQTQAPH

>member
-1 MDTNRQCMALKAS
+1 MDTKRQCMALKAS

-66 ENLESKEKSHK
+66 ENLEDEKEKEKSQ
-77 ENILKE
+77 NILKE
-83 LEEKYHLDPSLV
+83 LEEKYRLDPSFV

-142 TEAHQQQLDER
+142 TKAHQQQLNEI
-153 FLSALNSEQLE
+153 FLNALNGEQLE

-169 ITQCLSHNSYT
+169 ITQCLSHDSYT
-180 SNSILKLLRSLRN
+180 SDSILERLRFLKN

-202 REPAFDEEGFLE
+202 KEPAFDEEGFLE
-214 KPRNLNKQIQST
+214 KLRNLNRQIQSVET
-226 EIASDSAKKAI
+226 ASDTAKKAI

-255 KSEYNFFKK
+255 KGEYRDFKK
-264 LKNEIPT
+264 IKDEIPT
-271 LESECEAI
+271 LESECEEI
-279 ENDLKSYYEARE
+279 ENDLKRYYEARE
-291 TALFK
+291 SALFK

-305 DKAISKIQALDF
+305 DKATSKIQALDF

-328 SGYEEV
+328 NGYEEM

-342 LDSKIAHI
+342 LDSRIVHI

-397 AFRGG
+397 GFRGSL
-402 FSSLFESVSKDFY
+402 SSLFESVSKDFY
-415 HDNLEFNHRSSPLII
+415 YDNLPFNHRSSPLII
-430 HYVNTIFK
+430 NYVNTIFK
-438 KAYQNSST
+438 KAYQNSPT
-446 TYLEQ
+446 AYLEQ
-451 KYPETSR
+451 KYPKASS
-458 NKHATDGYVK
+458 NNHAKDGYVK
-468 VSLVANERE
+468 VSLVADERE
-477 LLLEQI
+477 LLLDQV
-483 SQEAK
+483 
-488 NLLEHGKELLLEQ
+488 
-501 ILQEAKNLLEHG
+501 LQEAKNLLEHH
-513 IEPKD
+513 IDPKD
-518 ITILCATNKDALE
+518 ITILCATNDDALE
-531 IKNYLQE
+531 IKDYLQKH
-538 NLSEIRPSTESSAQ
+538 LSAIRPSTESSAK

-567 YALAEEEYKPFYK
+567 YALAEEPYKSFYK

-593 AIALFGFNPKKESV
+593 AIALAGFNPKKESV
-607 AGFVWKVMELFEL
+607 AGFVWKVMEWFEL

-630 LALGCEDAD
+630 LAVGCEDAN
-639 EFLEK
+639 EFLKK
-644 LEAKKIASFNSK
+644 LEAKEIASFK
-656 GAQIMTIHK
+656 AEGAQIMTIHK

-677 ERLGKPNNESDK
+677 ERLGKPKTNNSNQ
-689 FLEEYNGTELVCLYY
+689 FLEEYSGTELLRLYY

-716 ARALE
+716 ARALD
-721 KEKAAKDHEEINA
+721 KEEAAKDLEETNV
-734 YYVAFTRAELGLVVV
+734 YYVAFTRAELGLIVV

-755 KKDKKKDKEESKNKG
+755 KKDKKESKNKG
-770 MHEKLDLKPLEEG
+770 MREKLDLVPLEEG
-783 EIAPVIASKKE
+783 TIAPVISSQKE
-794 PSNASVLIKPHAYG
+794 PLIPSIVIKPHAYG

-818 DSDYEKN
+818 SDYEKN
-825 NDQEAINFGIALH
+825 NDQEAIHFGIALH

-850 KKSVLEYLNYHYG
+850 KKSVLEYLNYHHG
-863 FYGLDHQ
+863 FYGLDYQ
-870 ALEESLELFENDAE
+870 ALEESLELFENDAK

-892 ALKGEVAFLS
+892 ALRGEVAFLFE
-902 RGVVSRIDVL
+902 GVVSRIDVL

-929 NYQQSHKAQ
+929 NYQQSHKVQ

-943 EFLQTQAPH
+943 AFLQTQAPH

>member
-1 MDTNRQCMALKAS
+1 MDTKRQCMALKAS

-66 ENLESKEKSHK
+66 ENLENEKEKSQ
-77 ENILKE
+77 NILKE
-83 LEEKYHLDPSLV
+83 LEEKYHLNPDLV
-95 QNSAQKIYQRFLN
+95 RNSAPKIYQRFLN

-142 TEAHQQQLDER
+142 TKAHQQQLNES
-153 FLSALNSEQLE
+153 FLSALNGEQLE

-169 ITQCLSHNSYT
+169 IAQCLSYDNYT
-180 SNSILKLLRSLRN
+180 SDSILERLRFLKN

-202 REPAFDEEGFLE
+202 KEPAFDEEGFLE
-214 KPRNLNKQIQST
+214 KLRSLNQQIQSIET
-226 EIASDSAKKAI
+226 ASNRAKKAI

-249 LTWLKK
+249 LTWLEK
-255 KSEYNFFKK
+255 KSEYRDFKK

-271 LESECEAI
+271 LESECEEI
-279 ENDLKSYYEARE
+279 ENDLKRYYEAKE
-291 TALFK
+291 TAIFK

-305 DKAISKIQALDF
+305 DNATSKIQALDF
-317 DAIKDKVHALL
+317 DAIKDKVHVLL
-328 SGYEEV
+328 KGYEEM

-397 AFRGG
+397 AFRGS
-402 FSSLFESVSKDFY
+402 FSSLFESVAKDFY
-415 HDNLEFNHRSSPLII
+415 HDNLQFNHRSAPLII
-430 HYVNTIFK
+430 NYVNTIFK
-438 KAYQNSST
+438 KAYQNSPT
-446 TYLEQ
+446 AYLEQ
-451 KYPETSR
+451 KYPKTSQ
-458 NKHATDGYVK
+458 NKHVTDGYVK
-468 VSLVANERE
+468 VSLVADGRE
-477 LLLEQI
+477 LLLDQVL
-483 SQEAK
+483 QEAQ
-488 NLLEHGKELLLEQ
+488 NLLEHR
-501 ILQEAKNLLEHG
+501 

-538 NLSEIRPSTESSAQ
+538 NLSAIRPSTESSAN
-552 LSQFVESKIIKNALE
+552 LSQFVESKIIKNALK
-567 YALAEEEYKPFYK
+567 YALAEEPYKPFYK

-593 AIALFGFNPKKESV
+593 AIALAGFNPKKESV

-620 YTECAQICLE
+620 YGECAQICLE
-630 LALGCEDAD
+630 LAVGCEDAD
-639 EFLEK
+639 GFLEK
-644 LEAKKIASFNSK
+644 LEAKKIASFNLK

-677 ERLGKPNNESDK
+677 ERLGKPKSNNSNQ
-689 FLEEYNGTELVCLYY
+689 FLEEYNGAELLRLYY

-716 ARALE
+716 ARALD
-721 KEKAAKDHEEINA
+721 KEKAAKENEETNV
-734 YYVAFTRAELGLVVV
+734 YYVAFTRAELGLIVV
-749 AKDKDQ
+749 AKDKGQ
-755 KKDKKKDKEESKNKG
+755 KKDQKESESKG
-770 MHEKLDLKPLEEG
+770 MREKLDLTPLEEG
-783 EIAPVIASKKE
+783 TIVPVISSQKE
-794 PSNASVLIKPHAYG
+794 PLIASVVIKPHAYG

-838 KGLEYQYAYRIP
+838 KGLEYQYAYNIP
-850 KKSVLEYLNYHYG
+850 KKSVLEYLNYHHG

-870 ALEESLELFENDAE
+870 ALEESLELFENDIE

-892 ALKGEVAFLS
+892 ALKGEAAFLFE
-902 RGVVSRIDVL
+902 GVVSRIDVL

-943 EFLQTQAPH
+943 AFLQTQAPH

>member
-1 MDTNRQCMALKAS
+1 MDTKRQCMALKAS

-59 YLKILQK
+59 YLKILKK
-66 ENLESKEKSHK
+66 ENLEDEKEKEKSQ
-77 ENILKE
+77 NILKE
-83 LEEKYHLDPSLV
+83 LEEKYRLDPSLV
-95 QNSAQKIYQRFLN
+95 QNRAQEIYQRFLN

-142 TEAHQQQLDER
+142 TKAHQQQLNES
-153 FLSALNSEQLE
+153 FLSALNNKQLN

-169 ITQCLSHNSYT
+169 IAQCLSYDSYT
-180 SNSILKLLRSLRN
+180 SDSILERLRFLKN

-202 REPAFDEEGFLE
+202 KDPVFDEERFLE
-214 KPRNLNKQIQST
+214 KLRSLNQQIQNIET
-226 EIASDSAKKAI
+226 ASNEAKKAI
-237 KCDDFRGFLNSS
+237 KCDDFRGFLNGS
-249 LTWLKK
+249 LTWLEK
-255 KSEYNFFKK
+255 KSEYRYFKK
-264 LKNEIPT
+264 FKDEIPT
-271 LESECEAI
+271 LESECEEI
-279 ENDLKSYYEARE
+279 ENDLKRYYEARE
-291 TALFK
+291 SALFK

-305 DKAISKIQALDF
+305 DRATSKIQALDF

-328 SGYEEV
+328 NGYEEM

-342 LDSKIAHI
+342 LDSRIAHI

-397 AFRGG
+397 GFRGS

-430 HYVNTIFK
+430 NYVNTIFK
-438 KAYQNSST
+438 KAYQNSPT
-446 TYLEQ
+446 AYWEQ
-451 KYPETSR
+451 KYPKASS
-458 NKHATDGYVK
+458 NKHAKDGYVK
-468 VSLVANERE
+468 VSLVADERE
-477 LLLEQI
+477 LLL
-483 SQEAK
+483 K
-488 NLLEHGKELLLEQ
+488 Q
-501 ILQEAKNLLEHG
+501 ILQEAKNLLEHR
-513 IEPKD
+513 IDPKD
-518 ITILCATNKDALE
+518 ITLLCATNDDALE
-531 IKNYLQE
+531 IKNYLQK
-538 NLSEIRPSTESSAQ
+538 NLSAIRPSTESSAK

-567 YALAEEEYKPFYK
+567 YALAEEPYKPFYK

-593 AIALFGFNPKKESV
+593 AIALAGFNPKKESV
-607 AGFVWKVMELFEL
+607 AGFVWKVMEWFEL

-630 LALGCEDAD
+630 LAVGCEDAN

-644 LEAKKIASFNSK
+644 LEAKEIASFK
-656 GAQIMTIHK
+656 AEGAQIMTIHK

-677 ERLGKPNNESDK
+677 ERLGKPKTNNSNQ
-689 FLEEYNGTELVCLYY
+689 FLEEYSGTELTRLYY

-716 ARALE
+716 ARALD
-721 KEKAAKDHEEINA
+721 KEEAAKNYEETNV
-734 YYVAFTRAELGLVVV
+734 YYVAFTRAELGLIVV

-755 KKDKKKDKEESKNKG
+755 KKDKKESKNKG
-770 MHEKLDLKPLEEG
+770 MREKLDLFPLEEG
-783 EIAPVIASKKE
+783 TIAPVISSQKE
-794 PSNASVLIKPHAYG
+794 PSSASVVIKPHAYG

-818 DSDYEKN
+818 SDYEKN

-850 KKSVLEYLNYHYG
+850 KKSVLEYLNYHHG
-863 FYGLDHQ
+863 FYGLDYQ
-870 ALEESLELFENDAE
+870 ALEESLELFENDAK

-892 ALKGEVAFLS
+892 ALRGEVAFLFE
-902 RGVVSRIDVL
+902 GVVSRIDVL

-943 EFLQTQAPH
+943 AFLQTQAPH

>member
-1 MDTNRQCMALKAS
+1 MDTKRQCMALKAS

-66 ENLESKEKSHK
+66 ENLEDEKEKEKSQ
-77 ENILKE
+77 NILKE
-83 LEEKYHLDPSLV
+83 LEEKYRLNPSFV

-142 TEAHQQQLDER
+142 TKAHQQQLNEI
-153 FLSALNSEQLE
+153 FLSALNNEQLE

-169 ITQCLSHNSYT
+169 IAQCLSHDSYT
-180 SNSILKLLRSLRN
+180 SDSILERLRFLKN

-202 REPAFDEEGFLE
+202 KDPVFDEEGFLE
-214 KPRNLNKQIQST
+214 KLRSLNQQIQNIET
-226 EIASDSAKKAI
+226 ASNEAKKAI

-249 LTWLKK
+249 LTWLEK
-255 KSEYNFFKK
+255 KSEYRYFKK
-264 LKNEIPT
+264 FKDEIPT
-271 LESECEAI
+271 LESECEEI
-279 ENDLKSYYEARE
+279 ENDLKRYYEAKE
-291 TALFK
+291 SALFK

-305 DKAISKIQALDF
+305 DRATSRIQALDF

-328 SGYEEV
+328 NGYEEM

-397 AFRGG
+397 GFRGS

-415 HDNLEFNHRSSPLII
+415 HDNLPFNHRSSPLII
-430 HYVNTIFK
+430 NYVNTIFK
-438 KAYQNSST
+438 KAYQNSPT
-446 TYLEQ
+446 AYWEQ
-451 KYPETSR
+451 KYPKASN
-458 NKHATDGYVK
+458 NKHAKDGYVK
-468 VSLVANERE
+468 VSLVADGR
-477 LLLEQI
+477 
-483 SQEAK
+483 
-488 NLLEHGKELLLEQ
+488 ELLLEQ
-501 ILQEAKNLLEHG
+501 ILQEAKNLLEHR
-513 IEPKD
+513 IDPKD
-518 ITILCATNKDALE
+518 ITLLCATNDDALE
-531 IKNYLQE
+531 IKNYLQK
-538 NLSEIRPSTESSAQ
+538 NLSAIRPSTESSAK

-567 YALAEEEYKPFYK
+567 YALAEEPYKPFYK

-593 AIALFGFNPKKESV
+593 AIALAGFNPKKESV
-607 AGFVWKVMELFEL
+607 AGFVWKVMEWFEL

-630 LALGCEDAD
+630 LAVGCEDAN

-644 LEAKKIASFNSK
+644 LEAKEIASFK
-656 GAQIMTIHK
+656 AEGAQIMTIHK

-677 ERLGKPNNESDK
+677 ERLGKPKSNNSNQ
-689 FLEEYNGTELVCLYY
+689 FLEEYSGTELTRLYY

-716 ARALE
+716 ARVLD
-721 KEKAAKDHEEINA
+721 KEEAAKDHEETNV
-734 YYVAFTRAELGLVVV
+734 YYVAFTRAELGLIVV

-755 KKDKKKDKEESKNKG
+755 KKDKKESKNKG
-770 MHEKLDLKPLEEG
+770 MREKLDLVPLEEG
-783 EIAPVIASKKE
+783 TIAPVISSQKE
-794 PSNASVLIKPHAYG
+794 PSSASVLIKPHAYG

-818 DSDYEKN
+818 SDYEKN
-825 NDQEAINFGIALH
+825 NDQEAIHFGIALH

-850 KKSVLEYLNYHYG
+850 KKSVLEYLNYHHG
-863 FYGLDHQ
+863 FYGLDYQ
-870 ALEESLELFENDAE
+870 ALEESLELFENDAK

-892 ALKGEVAFLS
+892 ALRGEVAFLFE
-902 RGVVSRIDVL
+902 GVVSRIDVL

-943 EFLQTQAPH
+943 AFLQTQAPH

>member
-1 MDTNRQCMALKAS
+1 MDTKRQCMALKAS

-66 ENLESKEKSHK
+66 ENLEKNEKEKSQ
-77 ENILKE
+77 NILKE
-83 LEEKYHLDPSLV
+83 LEEKYHLKPDLV
-95 QNSAQKIYQRFLN
+95 QNSAPKIYQRFLN

-142 TEAHQQQLDER
+142 TKAHQQQLNEG
-153 FLSALNSEQLE
+153 FLNALNNEQLE

-169 ITQCLSHNSYT
+169 ITQCLSYDSYT
-180 SNSILKLLRSLRN
+180 SDSILERLRFLKN

-202 REPAFDEEGFLE
+202 KEPAFDEKGFLE
-214 KPRNLNKQIQST
+214 KLRSLNQQIQSIET
-226 EIASDSAKKAI
+226 ASDTAKKAI
-237 KCDDFRGFLNSS
+237 KCDSFRGFLNSS
-249 LTWLKK
+249 LTWLEK
-255 KSEYNFFKK
+255 KSEYQSFKK
-264 LKNEIPT
+264 LKSEIPT
-271 LESECEAI
+271 LESECEEI
-279 ENDLKSYYEARE
+279 ENDLKRYYEAKE
-291 TALFK
+291 TAIFK

-305 DKAISKIQALDF
+305 NNATSKIQALDF
-317 DAIKDKVHALL
+317 DAIKDKVHVLL
-328 SGYEEV
+328 NGYEEM

-397 AFRGG
+397 AFRGS
-402 FSSLFESVSKDFY
+402 FSSLFESVAKDFY
-415 HDNLEFNHRSSPLII
+415 HDNLPFNHRSSPLII
-430 HYVNTIFK
+430 NYVNTIFK
-438 KAYQNSST
+438 KAYQNSPT
-446 TYLEQ
+446 AYLEQ
-451 KYPETSR
+451 KYPKASS
-458 NKHATDGYVK
+458 NKHARDGYVK
-468 VSLVANERE
+468 VSLVADER
-477 LLLEQI
+477 
-483 SQEAK
+483 
-488 NLLEHGKELLLEQ
+488 ELLLEQ
-501 ILQEAKNLLEHG
+501 ILQEAKNLLEHR

-518 ITILCATNKDALE
+518 ITILCATNADALE

-538 NLSEIRPSTESSAQ
+538 NLSAIRPSTESSAN
-552 LSQFVESKIIKNALE
+552 LSQFVESKIIKNALK
-567 YALAEEEYKPFYK
+567 YALAEEPYKPFYK

-593 AIALFGFNPKKESV
+593 AIALAGFNPKKESV
-607 AGFVWKVMELFEL
+607 AGFVWRVMELFEL
-620 YTECAQICLE
+620 YGECAQICLE
-630 LALGCEDAD
+630 LAVGCEDAD
-639 EFLEK
+639 GFLEK
-644 LEAKKIASFNSK
+644 LETKKIASFNAK

-677 ERLGKPNNESDK
+677 ERLGKPKSNNSNQ
-689 FLEEYNGTELVCLYY
+689 FLEEYNGTELVHLYY

-716 ARALE
+716 ARALD
-721 KEKAAKDHEEINA
+721 KEEAAKDHEETNV
-734 YYVAFTRAELGLVVV
+734 YYVAFTRAELGLIIV
-749 AKDKDQ
+749 AKDKKES
-755 KKDKKKDKEESKNKG
+755 KKESKNKK
-770 MHEKLDLKPLEEG
+770 MREKLDLAPLEEG
-783 EIAPVIASKKE
+783 EIMPVISPQKE
-794 PSNASVLIKPHAYG
+794 PLITSALIKPHAYG

-818 DSDYEKN
+818 SDYEKN

-838 KGLEYQYAYRIP
+838 KGLEYQYAYNIP
-850 KKSVLEYLNYHYG
+850 KKSVLEYLNYHHG
-863 FYGLDHQ
+863 FYGLDYQ

-884 IQALFKNL
+884 IQVLFKNY
-892 ALKGEVAFLS
+892 ALRGEAAFLFE
-902 RGVVSRIDVL
+902 GVVSRIDVL
-912 LWDKGQ
+912 LWDRGQ

-943 EFLQTQAPH
+943 EFLKTQAPH

>member
-1 MDTNRQCMALKAS
+1 MDTKRQCMALKAS

-66 ENLESKEKSHK
+66 ENLEDEKEKEKSQ
-77 ENILKE
+77 NILKE
-83 LEEKYHLDPSLV
+83 LEEKYRLNPSLV
-95 QNSAQKIYQRFLN
+95 QNRAQEIYQRFLN

-142 TEAHQQQLDER
+142 TKAHQQQLNEI
-153 FLSALNSEQLE
+153 FLSALNNEQLE

-169 ITQCLSHNSYT
+169 IAQCLSYDNYT
-180 SNSILKLLRSLRN
+180 SDSILERLRFLKN

-202 REPAFDEEGFLE
+202 KEPAFDEEGFLE
-214 KPRNLNKQIQST
+214 KLRSLNQQIQSIET
-226 EIASDSAKKAI
+226 ASDKAKAAI

-255 KSEYNFFKK
+255 KSEYRDFKK
-264 LKNEIPT
+264 LKDEIPT
-271 LESECEAI
+271 LESECEEI
-279 ENDLKSYYEARE
+279 ENDLKRYYEARE
-291 TALFK
+291 SALFK

-305 DKAISKIQALDF
+305 DKATSKIQALDF

-328 SGYEEV
+328 NGYEEM

-342 LDSKIAHI
+342 LDSKIVHI

-397 AFRGG
+397 GFRGS

-430 HYVNTIFK
+430 NYVNTIFK
-438 KAYQNSST
+438 KAYQNSPT
-446 TYLEQ
+446 AYLEQ
-451 KYPETSR
+451 KYPKASS

-483 SQEAK
+483 
-488 NLLEHGKELLLEQ
+488 
-501 ILQEAKNLLEHG
+501 LQEAKNLLEHR

-518 ITILCATNKDALE
+518 ITLLCATNDDALE
-531 IKNYLQE
+531 IKNYLQK
-538 NLSEIRPSTESSAQ
+538 NLSEIRPSTESSAK

-567 YALAEEEYKPFYK
+567 YALAEEPYKPFYK

-593 AIALFGFNPKKESV
+593 AIALAGFNPKKESV
-607 AGFVWKVMELFEL
+607 AGFVWKVMEWFEL

-630 LALGCEDAD
+630 LAVGCEDAN
-639 EFLEK
+639 EFLKK
-644 LEAKKIASFNSK
+644 LEAKEIASFK
-656 GAQIMTIHK
+656 AEGAQIMTIHK

-677 ERLGKPNNESDK
+677 ERLGKPKSNNSNQ
-689 FLEEYNGTELVCLYY
+689 FLEEYSGTELTRLYY

-716 ARALE
+716 ARVLD
-721 KEKAAKDHEEINA
+721 KEEAAKNHEETNV
-734 YYVAFTRAELGLVVV
+734 YYVAFTRAELGLIVV
-749 AKDKDQ
+749 AKDK
-755 KKDKKKDKEESKNKG
+755 KG
-770 MHEKLDLKPLEEG
+770 MHEKLDLAPLEEG
-783 EIAPVIASKKE
+783 AIAPVISSQKE
-794 PSNASVLIKPHAYG
+794 PLIKSVLIKPHAYG

-818 DSDYEKN
+818 SDYEKN

-850 KKSVLEYLNYHYG
+850 KKSVLEYLNYHHG
-863 FYGLDHQ
+863 FYGLDYQ
-870 ALEESLELFENDAE
+870 ALEESLELFENDAK

-892 ALKGEVAFLS
+892 ALRGEVAFLF
-902 RGVVSRIDVL
+902 GEVVSRIDVL

-943 EFLQTQAPH
+943 AFLQTQAPH

>member
-1 MDTNRQCMALKAS
+1 MDTKRQCMALKAS

-66 ENLESKEKSHK
+66 ENLEDEKEKEKSQ
-77 ENILKE
+77 NILKE
-83 LEEKYHLDPSLV
+83 LEEKYHLDPSFV

-142 TEAHQQQLDER
+142 TKAHQQQLNAS
-153 FLSALNSEQLE
+153 FLSALNNEQLE

-169 ITQCLSHNSYT
+169 ITQCLSHDNYT
-180 SNSILKLLRSLRN
+180 SDSILERLRFLKN

-202 REPAFDEEGFLE
+202 KEPAFDEKGFLE
-214 KPRNLNKQIQST
+214 KLRSLNNQIQSIET
-226 EIASDSAKKAI
+226 ASNEAKKAI
-237 KCDDFRGFLNSS
+237 KCDSFRGFLNSS
-249 LTWLKK
+249 LTWLEK
-255 KSEYNFFKK
+255 KSEYLYFKK

-271 LESECEAI
+271 LESECKEI
-279 ENDLKSYYEARE
+279 ENDLKRYYEAKE
-291 TALFK
+291 TAIFK

-305 DKAISKIQALDF
+305 DNATSKIQALDF
-317 DAIKDKVHALL
+317 DAIKDKVHVLL
-328 SGYEEV
+328 NGYEEL

-379 AKWHRSVFFVG
+379 AKWQRSVFFVG

-397 AFRGG
+397 AFRGS
-402 FSSLFESVSKDFY
+402 FSSLFESVAKDFY
-415 HDNLEFNHRSSPLII
+415 HDNLQFNHRSAPLII
-430 HYVNTIFK
+430 NYVNTIFK
-438 KAYQNSST
+438 KAYQNSPT
-446 TYLEQ
+446 AYLEQ
-451 KYPETSR
+451 KYPKASS
-458 NKHATDGYVK
+458 NKHARDGYVK
-468 VSLVANERE
+468 VSLVADE
-477 LLLEQI
+477 
-483 SQEAK
+483 
-488 NLLEHGKELLLEQ
+488 KELLLEQ
-501 ILQEAKNLLEHG
+501 ILQEAKNLLEHR

-518 ITILCATNKDALE
+518 ITILCATNDDALE
-531 IKNYLQE
+531 IKNYLQQ
-538 NLSEIRPSTESSAQ
+538 NLSETRPSTESSAN
-552 LSQFVESKIIKNALE
+552 LSQFVESKIIKNALK
-567 YALAEEEYKPFYK
+567 YALAEEPYKPFYK

-593 AIALFGFNPKKESV
+593 AIALVGFNPKKESV

-620 YTECAQICLE
+620 YGECAQICLE
-630 LALGCEDAD
+630 LAVGCEDAD
-639 EFLEK
+639 GFLEK
-644 LEAKKIASFNSK
+644 LEAKKIASFNLK

-677 ERLGKPNNESDK
+677 ERLGKPKSNNSNQ
-689 FLEEYNGTELVCLYY
+689 FLEEYNGTELLRLYY

-716 ARALE
+716 ARALDE
-721 KEKAAKDHEEINA
+721 EEAAKDHEETNV
-734 YYVAFTRAELGLVVV
+734 YYVAFTRAELGLIVV

-755 KKDKKKDKEESKNKG
+755 KKDKKESKNKT
-770 MHEKLDLKPLEEG
+770 MREKLDLVPLEEG
-783 EIAPVIASKKE
+783 TIAPVISSQKE
-794 PSNASVLIKPHAYG
+794 PLIASVVIKPHAYG

-818 DSDYEKN
+818 SDYEKN

-838 KGLEYQYAYRIP
+838 KGLEYQYAYNIP
-850 KKSVLEYLNYHYG
+850 KKSVLEYLNYHHG
-863 FYGLDHQ
+863 FYGLDYQ
-870 ALEESLELFENDAE
+870 ALEESLELFENDRE
-884 IQALFKNL
+884 IQALFKNH
-892 ALKGEVAFLS
+892 ALRGEAAFLFE
-902 RGVVSRIDVL
+902 GVVSRIDVL

-943 EFLQTQAPH
+943 AFLKTQAPH

>member
-1 MDTNRQCMALKAS
+1 MDTKRQCMALKAS

-66 ENLESKEKSHK
+66 ENLEDEKEKEKSQ
-77 ENILKE
+77 NILKE
-83 LEEKYHLDPSLV
+83 LEEKYRLNPSFV
-95 QNSAQKIYQRFLN
+95 QNRAQKIYQRFLN

-142 TEAHQQQLDER
+142 TKAHQQQLNAS
-153 FLSALNSEQLE
+153 FLSALNNEQLE

-169 ITQCLSHNSYT
+169 ITQCLSYDSYT
-180 SNSILKLLRSLRN
+180 SDSILERLRFLKN

-202 REPAFDEEGFLE
+202 KDPVFDEERFLE
-214 KPRNLNKQIQST
+214 KLRSLNQQIQNIET
-226 EIASDSAKKAI
+226 ASNEAKKAI

-255 KSEYNFFKK
+255 KGEYRYFKK
-264 LKNEIPT
+264 FKDEIPT
-271 LESECEAI
+271 LESECEEI
-279 ENDLKSYYEARE
+279 ENDLKRYYEARE
-291 TALFK
+291 SVLFK

-305 DKAISKIQALDF
+305 DKATSKIQSLDF

-328 SGYEEV
+328 NGYEEM

-342 LDSKIAHI
+342 LDSRIAHI

-397 AFRGG
+397 GFRGS

-415 HDNLEFNHRSSPLII
+415 HDNLPFNHRSSPLII
-430 HYVNTIFK
+430 NYVNTIFK
-438 KAYQNSST
+438 KAYQNSPT
-446 TYLEQ
+446 AYLEQ
-451 KYPETSR
+451 KYPKASS
-458 NKHATDGYVK
+458 NKHAKDGYVK
-468 VSLVANERE
+468 VSLVADER
-477 LLLEQI
+477 
-483 SQEAK
+483 
-488 NLLEHGKELLLEQ
+488 ELLLEQ
-501 ILQEAKNLLEHG
+501 ILQEAKNLLEHR
-513 IEPKD
+513 IDPKD
-518 ITILCATNKDALE
+518 ITLLCATNDDALE
-531 IKNYLQE
+531 IKNYLQK
-538 NLSEIRPSTESSAQ
+538 NLSAIRPSTESSAK
-552 LSQFVESKIIKNALE
+552 LSQFVESRIIKNALE
-567 YALAEEEYKPFYK
+567 YALAEEPYKPFYK

-593 AIALFGFNPKKESV
+593 AIALAGFNPKKESM

-630 LALGCEDAD
+630 LAVGCEDAN

-644 LEAKKIASFNSK
+644 LEAKEIASFK
-656 GAQIMTIHK
+656 AEGAQIMTIHK

-677 ERLGKPNNESDK
+677 ERLGKPKTNNSNQ
-689 FLEEYNGTELVCLYY
+689 FLEEYSGTELTRLYY
-704 RMKNREVVDKDY
+704 KMKNREVVDKDY
-716 ARALE
+716 ARALD
-721 KEKAAKDHEEINA
+721 KEEAAKNHEETNV
-734 YYVAFTRAELGLVVV
+734 YYVAFTRAELGLIVV
-749 AKDKDQ
+749 AKNK
-755 KKDKKKDKEESKNKG
+755 KG
-770 MHEKLDLKPLEEG
+770 MHEKLDLAPLEEG
-783 EIAPVIASKKE
+783 EIAPVISSQKE
-794 PSNASVLIKPHAYG
+794 PLSASVVIKPHAYG

-818 DSDYEKN
+818 SDYEKN
-825 NDQEAINFGIALH
+825 NDQEAIHFGIALH
-838 KGLEYQYAYRIP
+838 KGLEYQYAYHIP
-850 KKSVLEYLNYHYG
+850 KKSVLEYLNYHHG
-863 FYGLDHQ
+863 FYGLDYQ
-870 ALEESLELFENDAE
+870 ALEESLELFENDAK

-892 ALKGEVAFLS
+892 ALRGEVAFLFE
-902 RGVVSRIDVL
+902 GVVSRIDVL

-943 EFLQTQAPH
+943 AFLQTQAPH

>member
-1 MDTNRQCMALKAS
+1 MDTKRQCMALKAS

-66 ENLESKEKSHK
+66 ENLEDEKEKEKSQ
-77 ENILKE
+77 NILKE
-83 LEEKYHLDPSLV
+83 LEEKYRLNPSFV

-142 TEAHQQQLDER
+142 TKVHQQQLNES
-153 FLSALNSEQLE
+153 FLRALNNEQLE

-169 ITQCLSHNSYT
+169 IAQCLSYDSYT
-180 SNSILKLLRSLRN
+180 SDSILERLRFLKN

-202 REPAFDEEGFLE
+202 KEPAFDEKGFLD
-214 KPRNLNKQIQST
+214 KLRSLNQQIQSVET
-226 EIASDSAKKAI
+226 ASDTAKKAI

-255 KSEYNFFKK
+255 KGECRYFKK
-264 LKNEIPT
+264 FKDEIPT
-271 LESECEAI
+271 LESECEEI
-279 ENDLKSYYEARE
+279 ENDLKRYYEAKE
-291 TALFK
+291 SALFK

-305 DKAISKIQALDF
+305 DKATSKIQALDF

-328 SGYEEV
+328 NGYEEM

-342 LDSKIAHI
+342 LDSKIVHI

-397 AFRGG
+397 GFRGS

-430 HYVNTIFK
+430 NYVNTIFK
-438 KAYQNSST
+438 KAYQNSPT
-446 TYLEQ
+446 AYLEQ
-451 KYPETSR
+451 KYPKASS
-458 NKHATDGYVK
+458 NKHARDGYVK
-468 VSLVANERE
+468 VSLVADER
-477 LLLEQI
+477 
-483 SQEAK
+483 
-488 NLLEHGKELLLEQ
+488 ELLLEQ
-501 ILQEAKNLLEHG
+501 ILQEAKNLLEHR
-513 IEPKD
+513 IDPKD
-518 ITILCATNKDALE
+518 ITLLCATNDDALE
-531 IKNYLQE
+531 IKNYLQK
-538 NLSEIRPSTESSAQ
+538 NLSAIRPSTESSAK

-567 YALAEEEYKPFYK
+567 YALAEEPYKPFYK

-593 AIALFGFNPKKESV
+593 AIALAGFNPKKESV
-607 AGFVWKVMELFEL
+607 AGFVWKVMELFGL
-620 YTECAQICLE
+620 YGECAQICLE
-630 LALGCEDAD
+630 LAVGCEDAD
-639 EFLEK
+639 EFLKK
-644 LEAKKIASFNSK
+644 LEAKEIASFK
-656 GAQIMTIHK
+656 AEGAQIMTIHK

-677 ERLGKPNNESDK
+677 ERLGKPKTNNSNQ
-689 FLEEYNGTELVCLYY
+689 FLEEYSGTELTRLYY

-716 ARALE
+716 ARALD
-721 KEKAAKDHEEINA
+721 KEEAAKDHEETNV
-734 YYVAFTRAELGLVVV
+734 YYVAFTRAELGLIVV

-755 KKDKKKDKEESKNKG
+755 KKDKKESKNKG
-770 MHEKLDLKPLEEG
+770 MREKLDLVPLEEG
-783 EIAPVIASKKE
+783 EIAPVISSQKE
-794 PSNASVLIKPHAYG
+794 PSPESVLIKPHAYG
-808 EQVQEIEEEP
+808 EQIQEIEEEP
-818 DSDYEKN
+818 SDYEKN

-838 KGLEYQYAYRIP
+838 KGLEYQYAYNIP
-850 KKSVLEYLNYHYG
+850 KKSVLEYLNYHHG
-863 FYGLDHQ
+863 FYGLDYQ
-870 ALEESLELFENDAE
+870 ALEESLELFENDAK

-892 ALKGEVAFLS
+892 ALKGEVAFLFE
-902 RGVVSRIDVL
+902 GVVSRIDVL

-929 NYQQSHKAQ
+929 NYQQSHKVQ

-943 EFLQTQAPH
+943 AFLQTQAPH

>member
-1 MDTNRQCMALKAS
+1 MDTKRQCMALKAS

-66 ENLESKEKSHK
+66 ENLEDEKEKEKSQ
-77 ENILKE
+77 NILKE
-83 LEEKYHLDPSLV
+83 LEEKYRLNPSFV

-142 TEAHQQQLDER
+142 TKAHQQQLNAG
-153 FLSALNSEQLE
+153 FLSALNNEQLE

-169 ITQCLSHNSYT
+169 ITQCLSHDNYT
-180 SNSILKLLRSLRN
+180 SDSILERLRFLKN

-202 REPAFDEEGFLE
+202 KEHAFDEKGFLE
-214 KPRNLNKQIQST
+214 KLRSLNQQIQSVET
-226 EIASDSAKKAI
+226 ASDTAKTAI

-249 LTWLKK
+249 LIWLEK
-255 KSEYNFFKK
+255 KSEYRYFKK
-264 LKNEIPT
+264 FKDEIPT
-271 LESECEAI
+271 LESECEEI
-279 ENDLKSYYEARE
+279 ESDLKRYYEARE
-291 TALFK
+291 SALFK

-305 DKAISKIQALDF
+305 DKATSKIQALDF

-328 SGYEEV
+328 NGYEEM

-342 LDSKIAHI
+342 LDSKIVHI

-397 AFRGG
+397 AFRGS
-402 FSSLFESVSKDFY
+402 FSSLFESVAKDFY
-415 HDNLEFNHRSSPLII
+415 HDNLQFNHRSSPLII
-430 HYVNTIFK
+430 NYVNTIFK
-438 KAYQNSST
+438 KAYQNSPT
-446 TYLEQ
+446 AYLEQ
-451 KYPETSR
+451 KYPKTSQ

-468 VSLVANERE
+468 VSLVADER
-477 LLLEQI
+477 
-483 SQEAK
+483 
-488 NLLEHGKELLLEQ
+488 ELLLEQ
-501 ILQEAKNLLEHG
+501 ILQEAQNLLEHR
-513 IEPKD
+513 IDPKD

-538 NLSEIRPSTESSAQ
+538 YLSEICPSTESSAN
-552 LSQFVESKIIKNALE
+552 LSQFVESKIIKNALK
-567 YALAEEEYKPFYK
+567 YALAEEPYKPFYK

-593 AIALFGFNPKKESV
+593 AIALAGFNPKKESV
-607 AGFVWKVMELFEL
+607 AGFVWKIMELFEL
-620 YTECAQICLE
+620 YGEPAQICIE
-630 LALGCEDAD
+630 LAVGCEDAD
-639 EFLEK
+639 RFLEK
-644 LEAKKIASFNSK
+644 LEAKSIASFNAK

-677 ERLGKPNNESDK
+677 ERLGKPKSNNSNQ
-689 FLEEYNGTELVCLYY
+689 FLEEYSGTELTRLYY

-716 ARALE
+716 ARALD
-721 KEKAAKDHEEINA
+721 KEEAAKDHEETNV
-734 YYVAFTRAELGLVVV
+734 YYVAFTRAELGLIVV

-755 KKDKKKDKEESKNKG
+755 KKDKKESKNKG
-770 MHEKLDLKPLEEG
+770 MREKLDLLPLEEG
-783 EIAPVIASKKE
+783 EIVPVISSQKE
-794 PSNASVLIKPHAYG
+794 PSTPSVVIKPHAYG

-818 DSDYEKN
+818 SDYEKN

-838 KGLEYQYAYRIP
+838 KGLEYQYAYNIP
-850 KKSVLEYLNYHYG
+850 KKSVLEYLDHHHG
-863 FYGLDHQ
+863 FYGLDYQ
-870 ALEESLELFENDAE
+870 ALEESLELFENDAK

-892 ALKGEVAFLS
+892 ALRGEVAFLFE
-902 RGVVSRIDVL
+902 GVVSRIDVL

-943 EFLQTQAPH
+943 AFLQTQAPH

>member
-1 MDTNRQCMALKAS
+1 MDTKRQCMALKAS

-66 ENLESKEKSHK
+66 ENLENEKEKSQ
-77 ENILKE
+77 NILKE
-83 LEEKYHLDPSLV
+83 LEEKYHLNPDLV
-95 QNSAQKIYQRFLN
+95 RNSAPKIYQRFLN

-142 TEAHQQQLDER
+142 TKAHQQQLNES
-153 FLSALNSEQLE
+153 FLSALNGEQLE

-169 ITQCLSHNSYT
+169 IAQCLSYDSYT
-180 SNSILKLLRSLRN
+180 SDSILERLRFLKN

-202 REPAFDEEGFLE
+202 KEPAFDEEGFLE
-214 KPRNLNKQIQST
+214 KLRSLNQQIQSVET
-226 EIASDSAKKAI
+226 ASDRAKTAI

-249 LTWLKK
+249 LIWLEK
-255 KSEYNFFKK
+255 KSEYIYFKK
-264 LKNEIPT
+264 LKDEIPT
-271 LESECEAI
+271 LESECEEI
-279 ENDLKSYYEARE
+279 ENDLKRYYEARE
-291 TALFK
+291 IALFK

-305 DKAISKIQALDF
+305 DKATSKIQALDF

-328 SGYEEV
+328 NGYEEM

-397 AFRGG
+397 GFRGS
-402 FSSLFESVSKDFY
+402 FSSLFESVAKDFY
-415 HDNLEFNHRSSPLII
+415 HDNLEFNHRSAPLII
-430 HYVNTIFK
+430 NYVNTIFK
-438 KAYQNSST
+438 KAYQNSPT
-446 TYLEQ
+446 AYWEQ
-451 KYPETSR
+451 KYPKASS
-458 NKHATDGYVK
+458 NKHVKDGYVK
-468 VSLVANERE
+468 VSLVADER
-477 LLLEQI
+477 
-483 SQEAK
+483 
-488 NLLEHGKELLLEQ
+488 ELLLEQ
-501 ILQEAKNLLEHG
+501 ILQEAKNLLEHR

-518 ITILCATNKDALE
+518 ITILCATNDDALE

-538 NLSEIRPSTESSAQ
+538 NLSAIRPSTESSAN

-567 YALAEEEYKPFYK
+567 YALAEEPYKPFYK

-593 AIALFGFNPKKESV
+593 AIALAGFNPKKESV

-620 YTECAQICLE
+620 YGECAQICLE
-630 LALGCEDAD
+630 LAVGCEDAN

-644 LEAKKIASFNSK
+644 LEAKEIASFNLK

-677 ERLGKPNNESDK
+677 ERLGKPKTNNSNQ
-689 FLEEYNGTELVCLYY
+689 FLEEYSGTELIRLYY

-716 ARALE
+716 ARALD
-721 KEKAAKDHEEINA
+721 KEEAAKDHEETNV
-734 YYVAFTRAELGLVVV
+734 YYVAFTRAELGLIVV
-749 AKDKDQ
+749 AKYKDQKKDQ
-755 KKDKKKDKEESKNKG
+755 KKDKKESKNKG
-770 MHEKLDLKPLEEG
+770 MREKLDLAPLEEG
-783 EIAPVIASKKE
+783 TIAPVISSQKE
-794 PSNASVLIKPHAYG
+794 PLIPSVVIKPHAYG

-818 DSDYEKN
+818 SDYEKN

-838 KGLEYQYAYRIP
+838 KGLEYQYAYNIP
-850 KKSVLEYLNYHYG
+850 KKSVLEYLNYHHG
-863 FYGLDHQ
+863 FYGLDYQ
-870 ALEESLELFENDAE
+870 ALEESLELFENDAK

-892 ALKGEVAFLS
+892 ALKGEVAFLFE
-902 RGVVSRIDVL
+902 GVVSRIDVL

-943 EFLQTQAPH
+943 AFLQTQAPH

>member
-1 MDTNRQCMALKAS
+1 MDTKRQCMALKAS

-66 ENLESKEKSHK
+66 ENLESGKEKSQ
-77 ENILKE
+77 NILKE

-95 QNSAQKIYQRFLN
+95 RNSAQKIYQRFLN
-108 AEIRISTIDAF
+108 AEVRISTIDAF

-142 TEAHQQQLDER
+142 TEAHQRQLNEG
-153 FLSALNSEQLE
+153 FLNALNSEQLE
-164 ELSVF
+164 ELSAF
-169 ITQCLSHNSYT
+169 IVQCLSYESYT
-180 SNSILKLLRSLRN
+180 SDSILKRLRFLKN

-202 REPAFDEEGFLE
+202 KEPAFDEEGFLE
-214 KPRNLNKQIQST
+214 KLRSLNNQIQNIET
-226 EIASDSAKKAI
+226 ASNEAKKAI
-237 KCDDFRGFLNSS
+237 KCDSFRGFLNSS

-255 KSEYNFFKK
+255 KSEYQSFKK
-264 LKNEIPT
+264 LKSEIPT
-271 LESECEAI
+271 LERECEEI
-279 ENDLKSYYEARE
+279 ENDLKRYYEAKE
-291 TALFK
+291 TAIFK

-305 DKAISKIQALDF
+305 DKATSKIQALDF
-317 DAIKDKVHALL
+317 DAIKDKVHVLL
-328 SGYEEV
+328 NGYEEM

-350 LIDEFQDTSLNDYKI
+350 LIDEFQDTSLNDYEI

-370 DEIKAGIGQ
+370 NEIKAGIGQ

-397 AFRGG
+397 AFRGS
-402 FSSLFESVSKDFY
+402 FSSLFESVSRDFH
-415 HDNLEFNHRSSPLII
+415 HDNLEFNHRSAPLII
-430 HYVNTIFK
+430 NYVNTIFK
-438 KAYQNSST
+438 KAYQNSPT
-446 TYLEQ
+446 AYLEQ
-451 KYPETSR
+451 KYPKASN
-458 NKHATDGYVK
+458 NKHVTEGYVK
-468 VSLVANERE
+468 VSLVADE
-477 LLLEQI
+477 
-483 SQEAK
+483 
-488 NLLEHGKELLLEQ
+488 KELLLNQ
-501 ILQEAKNLLEHG
+501 VLQEAKNLLDHR
-513 IEPKD
+513 IDPKD

-538 NLSEIRPSTESSAQ
+538 YLSAICPSTESSAR
-552 LSQFVESKIIKNALE
+552 LSQLVESKIIKNALE
-567 YALAEEEYKPFYK
+567 YALAEEPYKPFYK

-593 AIALFGFNPKKESV
+593 AIALPGFNPKKESV
-607 AGFVWKVMELFEL
+607 ASFVWKIMEQFKL
-620 YTECAQICLE
+620 YGEPAQSCLE
-630 LALGCEDAD
+630 LAIGCEDAD
-639 EFLEK
+639 GFLEK
-644 LEAKKIASFNSK
+644 LEAKEIASFNPK

-677 ERLGKPNNESDK
+677 ERLGNPKSSHSNQL
-689 FLEEYNGTELVCLYY
+689 LEEYDGAELTRLYY

-716 ARALE
+716 ARALD
-721 KEKAAKDHEEINA
+721 KEEAAKDHEEINV
-734 YYVAFTRAELGLVVV
+734 YYVAFTRAELGLIVV
-749 AKDKDQ
+749 AKDKKES
-755 KKDKKKDKEESKNKG
+755 KKESKNKK
-770 MHEKLDLKPLEEG
+770 MREQLDLTPLEEG
-783 EIAPVIASKKE
+783 EIAPVISPQKE
-794 PSNASVLIKPHAYG
+794 PLIASVVIKPHAYG

-838 KGLEYQYAYRIP
+838 KGLEYQYAYNIP

-863 FYGLDHQ
+863 FYGLDYQ

-884 IQALFKNL
+884 IQALFKNH
-892 ALKGEVAFLS
+892 ALKGEAAFLFQ
-902 RGVVSRIDVL
+902 GVVSRIDVL
-912 LWDKGQ
+912 LWDRGQ

-943 EFLQTQAPH
+943 EFLRTQAPH

>member
-1 MDTNRQCMALKAS
+1 MDTKRQCMALKAS

-66 ENLESKEKSHK
+66 ENLEDEKEKEKSQ
-77 ENILKE
+77 NILKE
-83 LEEKYHLDPSLV
+83 LEEKYRLNPSFV

-142 TEAHQQQLDER
+142 TKAHQQQLNEI
-153 FLSALNSEQLE
+153 FLSALNGEQLE
-164 ELSVF
+164 ELNVF
-169 ITQCLSHNSYT
+169 IAQCLSYDSYT
-180 SNSILKLLRSLRN
+180 SDSILEWLRFLKN

-202 REPAFDEEGFLE
+202 KDPVFDEERFLE
-214 KPRNLNKQIQST
+214 KLRSLNQQIQNIET
-226 EIASDSAKKAI
+226 ASNEAKKAI

-249 LTWLKK
+249 LTWLEK
-255 KSEYNFFKK
+255 KSEYRYFKK
-264 LKNEIPT
+264 FKDEIPT
-271 LESECEAI
+271 LESECEEI
-279 ENDLKSYYEARE
+279 ENDLKRYYESRE
-291 TALFK
+291 SALFK

-305 DKAISKIQALDF
+305 DKATSKIQALDF

-328 SGYEEV
+328 NGYEEM

-397 AFRGG
+397 GFRGS

-430 HYVNTIFK
+430 NYVNTIFK
-438 KAYQNSST
+438 KAYQNSPT
-446 TYLEQ
+446 AYLEQ
-451 KYPETSR
+451 KYPKASS
-458 NKHATDGYVK
+458 NKHARDGYVK
-468 VSLVANERE
+468 VSLVADER
-477 LLLEQI
+477 
-483 SQEAK
+483 
-488 NLLEHGKELLLEQ
+488 ELLLEQ
-501 ILQEAKNLLEHG
+501 ILQEAKNLLEHR
-513 IEPKD
+513 IDPKD
-518 ITILCATNKDALE
+518 ITLLCARNEDALE
-531 IKNYLQE
+531 IKNYLQK
-538 NLSEIRPSTESSAQ
+538 NLSEICPSTESSAK

-567 YALAEEEYKPFYK
+567 YALAEEPYKPFYK

-593 AIALFGFNPKKESV
+593 AIALAGFNPKKESV

-630 LALGCEDAD
+630 LAVGCEDAN

-644 LEAKKIASFNSK
+644 LEAKEIASFK
-656 GAQIMTIHK
+656 AEGAQIMTIHK

-677 ERLGKPNNESDK
+677 ERLGKPKTNNSNQ
-689 FLEEYNGTELVCLYY
+689 FLEEYSGTELTRLYY

-716 ARALE
+716 ARALD
-721 KEKAAKDHEEINA
+721 KEEAAKDHEETNV

-755 KKDKKKDKEESKNKG
+755 KKDKKESKNKG
-770 MHEKLDLKPLEEG
+770 MHEKLDLAPLEEG
-783 EIAPVIASKKE
+783 EIVPVISSQKE
-794 PSNASVLIKPHAYG
+794 PSSASVVIKPHAYG

-818 DSDYEKN
+818 SDYEKN

-838 KGLEYQYAYRIP
+838 KGLEYQYAYNIP
-850 KKSVLEYLNYHYG
+850 KKSVLEYLNYHHG
-863 FYGLDHQ
+863 FYGLDYQ
-870 ALEESLELFENDAE
+870 ALEESLELFENDAK

-892 ALKGEVAFLS
+892 ALRGEVAFLFE
-902 RGVVSRIDVL
+902 GVVSRIDVL
-912 LWDKGQ
+912 LWDKGK

-929 NYQQSHKAQ
+929 NYQQSHKVQ

-943 EFLQTQAPH
+943 AFLQTQAPH

>member
-1 MDTNRQCMALKAS
+1 MDTKRQCMALKAS

-66 ENLESKEKSHK
+66 ESLEDEKEKEKSQ
-77 ENILKE
+77 NILKE
-83 LEEKYHLDPSLV
+83 LEEKYRLDPSFV

-108 AEIRISTIDAF
+108 AEIRIGTIDAF

-142 TEAHQQQLDER
+142 TKAHQQQLNAS
-153 FLSALNSEQLE
+153 FLSTLNNKQLE

-169 ITQCLSHNSYT
+169 IAQCLSYDNYT
-180 SNSILKLLRSLRN
+180 SDSILERLRFLKN
-193 KLYLFDPNK
+193 KLYLFDSNEK
-202 REPAFDEEGFLE
+202 EPAFDEEGFLE
-214 KPRNLNKQIQST
+214 KLRSLNQQIQSIET
-226 EIASDSAKKAI
+226 ASNEAKKAI

-249 LTWLKK
+249 LTWLEK
-255 KSEYNFFKK
+255 KSEYRYFKK
-264 LKNEIPT
+264 FKDEIPT
-271 LESECEAI
+271 LESECEEI
-279 ENDLKSYYEARE
+279 ENDLKRYYEARE
-291 TALFK
+291 SALFK

-305 DKAISKIQALDF
+305 DKATSKIQALDF

-328 SGYEEV
+328 KGYEEM

-342 LDSKIAHI
+342 LDSKIVHI

-397 AFRGG
+397 AFRGS
-402 FSSLFESVSKDFY
+402 FSSLFESVAKDFY
-415 HDNLEFNHRSSPLII
+415 HDNLPFNHRSSPLII
-430 HYVNTIFK
+430 NYVNTIFK

-446 TYLEQ
+446 AYLEQ
-451 KYPETSR
+451 KYPKASP
-458 NKHATDGYVK
+458 NKHARDGYVK
-468 VSLVANERE
+468 VSLVADER
-477 LLLEQI
+477 
-483 SQEAK
+483 
-488 NLLEHGKELLLEQ
+488 ELLLEQ
-501 ILQEAKNLLEHG
+501 ILQEAKNLLEHR

-518 ITILCATNKDALE
+518 ITILCTTNDDALE

-538 NLSEIRPSTESSAQ
+538 NLSEIRPSTESSAK

-567 YALAEEEYKPFYK
+567 YALAEEPYKPFYK

-593 AIALFGFNPKKESV
+593 AIALAGFDPKKESV

-630 LALGCEDAD
+630 LAVGCEDAN

-644 LEAKKIASFNSK
+644 LEAKEIASFKAK

-677 ERLGKPNNESDK
+677 ERLGKPKSNNSNQ
-689 FLEEYNGTELVCLYY
+689 FLEEYSGTELTRLYY

-716 ARALE
+716 ARALD
-721 KEKAAKDHEEINA
+721 KEEAAKDHEETNV
-734 YYVAFTRAELGLVVV
+734 YYVAFTRAELGLIVV

-755 KKDKKKDKEESKNKG
+755 KKDKKESKNKG
-770 MHEKLDLKPLEEG
+770 MCEKLDLAPLEEG
-783 EIAPVIASKKE
+783 EIVPVISSQKE
-794 PSNASVLIKPHAYG
+794 PLIASVLIKPHAYG
-808 EQVQEIEEEP
+808 EQIQEIEEEP
-818 DSDYEKN
+818 SDYEKN

-850 KKSVLEYLNYHYG
+850 KKSVLEYLNYHHG
-863 FYGLDHQ
+863 FYGLDYQ
-870 ALEESLELFENDAE
+870 ALEESLELFENDAK

-892 ALKGEVAFLS
+892 ALRGEVAFLFE
-902 RGVVSRIDVL
+902 GVVSRIDVL

-943 EFLQTQAPH
+943 AFLQTQAPH

>member
-1 MDTNRQCMALKAS
+1 MDTKRQCMALKAS

-66 ENLESKEKSHK
+66 ENLEDEKEKEKSQ
-77 ENILKE
+77 NILKE
-83 LEEKYHLDPSLV
+83 LEEKYRLNPDLV
-95 QNSAQKIYQRFLN
+95 RNSAQKIYQRFLN

-130 VGLSANFEVNED
+130 MGLSANFEVNED
-142 TEAHQQQLDER
+142 TKAHQQQLNES
-153 FLSALNSEQLE
+153 FLSALNGGQLE

-169 ITQCLSHNSYT
+169 IAQCLSYDSYT
-180 SNSILKLLRSLRN
+180 SDSILERLRFLKN

-202 REPAFDEEGFLE
+202 KEPAFDEEGFLE
-214 KPRNLNKQIQST
+214 KLRSLNQQIQSVET
-226 EIASDSAKKAI
+226 ASDKAKTAI

-255 KSEYNFFKK
+255 KSEYRDFKK

-271 LESECEAI
+271 LESECEEI
-279 ENDLKSYYEARE
+279 ENDLKRYYEARE
-291 TALFK
+291 SALFK

-305 DKAISKIQALDF
+305 DKATSKIQALDF

-328 SGYEEV
+328 KGYEEL

-342 LDSKIAHI
+342 LDSRIAHI

-379 AKWHRSVFFVG
+379 AKWQRSVFFVG

-397 AFRGG
+397 AFRGS
-402 FSSLFESVSKDFY
+402 FSSLFESVAKDFY
-415 HDNLEFNHRSSPLII
+415 HDNLQFNHRSSPLII
-430 HYVNTIFK
+430 NYVNTIFK
-438 KAYQNSST
+438 KAYQDSPT
-446 TYLEQ
+446 AYLDQ
-451 KYPETSR
+451 KYPKTSQ

-468 VSLVANERE
+468 VSLVADER
-477 LLLEQI
+477 
-483 SQEAK
+483 
-488 NLLEHGKELLLEQ
+488 GLLLEQ
-501 ILQEAKNLLEHG
+501 ILQEAKNLLEHR

-518 ITILCATNKDALE
+518 ITILCATNDDALE

-538 NLSEIRPSTESSAQ
+538 NLSAIRPSTESSAK
-552 LSQFVESKIIKNALE
+552 LSQFVESKIIKNALK
-567 YALAEEEYKPFYK
+567 YALAEEPYKPFYK

-593 AIALFGFNPKKESV
+593 AIALAGFNPKKESV

-620 YTECAQICLE
+620 YGECAQICLE
-630 LALGCEDAD
+630 LAVGCEDAD
-639 EFLEK
+639 GFLEK
-644 LEAKKIASFNSK
+644 LEAKKIASFNLK

-677 ERLGKPNNESDK
+677 ERLGKPKSNNSNQ
-689 FLEEYNGTELVCLYY
+689 FLEEYNGAELLRLYY

-716 ARALE
+716 ARALD
-721 KEKAAKDHEEINA
+721 KEKAAKENEEINV

-749 AKDKDQ
+749 AKDKGQ
-755 KKDKKKDKEESKNKG
+755 KKDQKESKNKG
-770 MHEKLDLKPLEEG
+770 MREKLDLAPLEEG
-783 EIAPVIASKKE
+783 TIAPVISSQKE
-794 PSNASVLIKPHAYG
+794 PLIASVVIKPHAYG

-838 KGLEYQYAYRIP
+838 KGLEYQYAYNIP
-850 KKSVLEYLNYHYG
+850 KKSVLEYLNYHHG
-863 FYGLDHQ
+863 FYGLDYQ
-870 ALEESLELFENDAE
+870 ALEESLELFENDIE

-892 ALKGEVAFLS
+892 ALKGEAAFLFE
-902 RGVVSRIDVL
+902 GVVSRIDVL

-943 EFLQTQAPH
+943 AFLQTQAPH